1 MSAVSGRSAPTM
13 ARLYP
18 DFEHRDA
25 ETLAARVR
33 EDLETYRSELEA
45 IRAVPPESAT
55 FGNTVLA
62 LEEAGRALD
71 VSSATYFNLLSC
83 DADDRLMELSE
94 QLTEELTDVSNEISL
109 DPTIAAKVKKV
120 YEEPQDELSP
130 IDRRLLLRT
139 YEAYRDNGSM
149 LPESQRQELKALR
162 KELSLST
169 LRFGQNVLKE
179 QNAYRLSVLDGESLK
194 RLPASALE
202 TARRR
207 AEEDGVDGWIFDLSM
222 PSYSALMR
230 FCSNRETREQIYR
243 DRGTLCFDSS
253 KETSNISV
261 IYDIVRLR
269 HSIARVL
276 GHDTYADLALSKK
289 MAKTPEAVYHML
301 DRLRDAYLPKAHEEV
316 EAIATLAERRD
327 GLSTVEP
334 WDWSYYAELY
344 RENALHYEEEETRP
358 YFELSSVLRAMFG
371 LAEQLYGI
379 TLTRNHDLPVYH
391 KDVEVYDVT
400 RGEDFVGTLML
411 DYFPRKGKRSGAWMT
426 NYVEEYEGV
435 RPVISLVT
443 NFTPPTDDKPSLL
456 TFDETTT
463 LFHEFGHALH
473 GLLTQVK
480 YSSLSG
486 TNVEHDF
493 VELPSQMNENWMR
506 QRDFVK
512 SFARHYRTGEVISD
526 ELLDAIERN
535 ALFLDGYGC
544 IRQLTFGYLDMKWH
558 ASDPET
564 LPEDIETVERE
575 AAEGLSLLPH
585 AEGTAMSPS
594 FTHIFSGGYAAGY
607 YGYKW
612 SEILDADAFE
622 EFIHNGLTDRAT
634 ADRFRENILERGD
647 SEDPAELYRAFKGR
661 DATVDALLRRSHLI
675 D

>member
-1 MSAVSGRSAPTM
+1 ME
-13 ARLYP
+13 RLYP

-25 ETLAARVR
+25 DTLVARVR
-33 EDLETYRSELEA
+33 EDLATYREELEE
-45 IRAVPPESAT
+45 IRSVPMESAT

-62 LEEAGRALD
+62 LEQAGRALD
-71 VSSATYFNLLSC
+71 VSSATFYNLLSC

-94 QLTEELTDVSNEISL
+94 ELTEELTDVANEISL
-109 DPTIAAKVKKV
+109 DPDIAAKVKKI
-120 YEEPQDELSP
+120 YEAPQEALSR
-130 IDRRLLLRT
+130 IDKRLLLRT
-139 YEAYRDNGSM
+139 YESYRDNGSM
-149 LPESQRQELKALR
+149 LPESSRQELKGLR
-162 KELSLST
+162 KELSLAT
-169 LRFGQNVLKE
+169 LRFGQNVLRE
-179 QNAYRLSVLDGESLK
+179 QNAYRLSVLDGESLQ
-194 RLPASALE
+194 RLPSSALE
-202 TARRR
+202 QARKR
-207 AEEDGVDGWIFDLSM
+207 AREEGVQGWIFDLSM

-230 FCSNRETREQIYR
+230 FCSNRETRRQIYR
-243 DRGTLCFDSS
+243 DRGTLCYDTSR
-253 KETSNISV
+253 ETSNIAT

-269 HSIARVL
+269 HAIAKLL
-276 GHDTYADLALSKK
+276 GHETYADLVLSKK
-289 MAKTPEAVYHML
+289 MAKTPDAVYQML
-301 DRLRDAYLPKAHEEV
+301 DRLRDAYLAKAREEV
-316 EAIATLAERRD
+316 ETIVNQAERRD
-327 GLSTVEP
+327 QISKLEP
-334 WDWSYYAELY
+334 WDWSFYAELY
-344 RENALHYEEEETRP
+344 RQRALKYDEEQTRP
-358 YFELSSVLRAMFG
+358 YFELSSVVEAMFG
-371 LAEQLYGI
+371 LAGKLYGVE
-379 TLTRNHDLPVYH
+379 LRRNPELPVYH
-391 KDVEVYDVT
+391 PDVEAYDVM
-400 RGEDFVGTLML
+400 REGQLLGTLLL

-443 NFTPPTDDKPSLL
+443 NFTPPSDDKPSLL

-473 GLLTQVK
+473 GLLTTVK
-480 YSSLSG
+480 YASLSG

-512 SFARHYRTGEVISD
+512 SFAKHYETGEVIGD
-526 ELLDAIERN
+526 DLLDAIERN

-558 ASDPET
+558 ATDPET
-564 LPEDIETVERE
+564 LPTDIEAVEAE
-575 AAEGLSLLPH
+575 ARKGLELLPH
-585 AEGTAMSPS
+585 AAGTAMSPS

-675 D
+675 Q

>member
-1 MSAVSGRSAPTM
+1 ME
-13 ARLYP
+13 RLYP

-25 ETLAARVR
+25 DTLVARVR
-33 EDLETYRSELEA
+33 EDLATYREELEE
-45 IRAVPPESAT
+45 IRSVPMESAT

-62 LEEAGRALD
+62 LEQAGRALD
-71 VSSATYFNLLSC
+71 VSSATFYNLLSC

-94 QLTEELTDVSNEISL
+94 ELTEELTDIANEISL
-109 DPTIAAKVKKV
+109 DPDIAAKVKKI
-120 YEEPQDELSP
+120 YEAPQEALSR
-130 IDRRLLLRT
+130 IDKRLLLRT
-139 YEAYRDNGSM
+139 YESYRDNGSM
-149 LPESQRQELKALR
+149 LPESSRQELKGLR
-162 KELSLST
+162 KELSLAT
-169 LRFGQNVLKE
+169 LRFGQNVLRE
-179 QNAYRLSVLDGESLK
+179 QNAYRLSVLDGESLQ
-194 RLPASALE
+194 RLPSSALE
-202 TARRR
+202 QARKR
-207 AEEDGVDGWIFDLSM
+207 AKEEGVQGWIFDLSM

-230 FCSNRETREQIYR
+230 FCSNRETRRQIYR
-243 DRGTLCFDSS
+243 DRGTLCYDTSR
-253 KETSNISV
+253 ETSNIAT
-261 IYDIVRLR
+261 IYDIIRLR
-269 HSIARVL
+269 HSIAKLL
-276 GHDTYADLALSKK
+276 GHETYADLVLSKK
-289 MAKTPEAVYHML
+289 MAKTPDAVYQML
-301 DRLRDAYLPKAHEEV
+301 DSLRNAYLAKAREEV
-316 EAIATLAERRD
+316 ETIANQAERRD
-327 GLSTVEP
+327 QITKLEP
-334 WDWSYYAELY
+334 WDWSFYAELY
-344 RENALHYEEEETRP
+344 RQRALKYDEEQTRP
-358 YFELSSVLRAMFG
+358 YFELSSVVKAMFG
-371 LAEQLYGI
+371 LAGKLYGVE
-379 TLTRNHDLPVYH
+379 LRRNPELPVYH
-391 KDVEVYDVT
+391 PDVEAYDVL
-400 RGEDFVGTLML
+400 REGQLLGTLLL

-443 NFTPPTDDKPSLL
+443 NFTPPSDDKPSLL

-473 GLLTQVK
+473 GLLTTVK
-480 YSSLSG
+480 YASLSG

-512 SFARHYRTGEVISD
+512 SFAKHYETGEVIGD
-526 ELLDAIERN
+526 DLLDAIERN

-558 ASDPET
+558 ATDPEA
-564 LPEDIETVERE
+564 LPTDIEAVEAE
-575 AAEGLSLLPH
+575 ARKGLELLPH
-585 AEGTAMSPS
+585 AAGTAMSPS

-675 D
+675 Q

>member
-1 MSAVSGRSAPTM
+1 ME
-13 ARLYP
+13 RLYP

-25 ETLAARVR
+25 DTLAAKVR
-33 EDLETYRSELEA
+33 EDLETYREELEE
-45 IRAVPPESAT
+45 IRSVPLEAAT

-62 LEEAGRALD
+62 LEQAGRALD
-71 VSSATYFNLLSC
+71 VSSATFYNLLSC

-94 QLTEELTDVSNEISL
+94 ELTEELTDVANEISL
-109 DPTIAAKVKKV
+109 DPDIAAKVKKI
-120 YEEPQDELSP
+120 YEAPQDALSR
-130 IDRRLLLRT
+130 IDKRLLLRT
-139 YEAYRDNGSM
+139 YESYRDNGSM
-149 LPESQRQELKALR
+149 LPESSRQELKGLR
-162 KELSLST
+162 KELSLAT
-169 LRFGQNVLKE
+169 LRFGQNVLRE
-179 QNAYRLSVLDGESLK
+179 QNAYRLSVLDGESLQ
-194 RLPASALE
+194 RLPSSALE
-202 TARRR
+202 QARKR
-207 AEEDGVDGWIFDLSM
+207 AKEEGVEGWIFDLSM

-230 FCSNRETREQIYR
+230 FCSNRETRKQIYR
-243 DRGTLCFDSS
+243 DRGTLCYDTSR
-253 KETSNISV
+253 ETSNIAT

-269 HSIARVL
+269 HSIAKLL
-276 GHDTYADLALSKK
+276 GHETYAELVLTKK
-289 MAKTPEAVYHML
+289 MAKTPEAVYNML
-301 DRLRDAYLPKAHEEV
+301 DKLRDAYLAKAREEV
-316 EAIATLAERRD
+316 ETIANQAERLD
-327 GLSTVEP
+327 QITKLEP

-344 RENALHYEEEETRP
+344 RERALKYEEEQTRP
-358 YFELSSVLRAMFG
+358 YFELSSVVEAMFG
-371 LAEQLYGI
+371 LAGKLYGI
-379 TLTRNHDLPVYH
+379 ELRRNGELPVYH
-391 KDVEVYDVT
+391 PDVEAYDVL
-400 RGEDFVGTLML
+400 REGQLLGTLLL

-443 NFTPPTDDKPSLL
+443 NFTPPSDEKPSLL

-473 GLLTQVK
+473 GLLTTVK
-480 YSSLSG
+480 HASLSG

-506 QRDFVK
+506 RRDFVK
-512 SFARHYRTGEVISD
+512 SFAKHYQTGEVIGD
-526 ELLDAIERN
+526 DLLDAIERN

-558 ASDPET
+558 ATDPET
-564 LPEDIETVERE
+564 LPTDIEEVEAE
-575 AAEGLSLLPH
+575 ARKGLELLPH
-585 AEGTAMSPS
+585 EAGTAMSPS

-675 D
+675 Q

>member
-1 MSAVSGRSAPTM
+1 ME
-13 ARLYP
+13 RLYP

-25 ETLAARVR
+25 DTLAAKVR
-33 EDLETYRSELEA
+33 EDLETYREELEE
-45 IRAVPPESAT
+45 IRSVPIEAAT

-62 LEEAGRALD
+62 LEQAGRALD
-71 VSSATYFNLLSC
+71 VSSATFYNLLSC

-94 QLTEELTDVSNEISL
+94 GLTEELTDVANEVSL
-109 DPTIAAKVKKV
+109 DPDIAAKVKQI
-120 YEEPQDELSP
+120 YEAPQDALSR
-130 IDRRLLLRT
+130 IDKRLLLRT
-139 YEAYRDNGSM
+139 YESYRDNGSM
-149 LPESQRQELKALR
+149 LPESSRQELKGLR
-162 KELSLST
+162 KELSLAT
-169 LRFGQNVLKE
+169 LRFGQNVLRE

-194 RLPASALE
+194 RLPSSALE
-202 TARRR
+202 QARKR
-207 AEEDGVDGWIFDLSM
+207 AKEEGVEGWIFDLSM

-230 FCSNRETREQIYR
+230 FCSNRETRRQIYR
-243 DRGTLCFDSS
+243 DRGTLCYDPSR
-253 KETSNISV
+253 ETSNIAT

-269 HSIARVL
+269 HSIAKLL
-276 GHDTYADLALSKK
+276 GHETYAELVLTKK
-289 MAKTPEAVYHML
+289 MAKTPEAVYSML
-301 DRLRDAYLPKAHEEV
+301 DKLRDAYLAKAREEV
-316 EAIATLAERRD
+316 ETIAGQAERRD
-327 GLSTVEP
+327 QISTLEP

-344 RENALHYEEEETRP
+344 REKALKYEEEQTRP
-358 YFELSSVLRAMFG
+358 YFELSSVVEAMFG
-371 LAEQLYGI
+371 LAGKLYGI
-379 TLTRNHDLPVYH
+379 ELRRNGELPVYH
-391 KDVEVYDVT
+391 PDVEAYDVL
-400 RGEDFVGTLML
+400 REGQLLGTLLL

-443 NFTPPTDDKPSLL
+443 NFTPPSDEKPSLL

-473 GLLTQVK
+473 GLLTTVK
-480 YSSLSG
+480 HASLSG

-512 SFARHYRTGEVISD
+512 SFAKHYQTGEVIGD
-526 ELLDAIERN
+526 DLLDAIERN

-558 ASDPET
+558 ATDPET
-564 LPEDIETVERE
+564 LPTDIEEVEAE
-575 AAEGLSLLPH
+575 ARKGLELLPH
-585 AEGTAMSPS
+585 AAGTAMSPS

-675 D
+675 Q

>member
-1 MSAVSGRSAPTM
+1 ME
-13 ARLYP
+13 RLYP

-25 ETLAARVR
+25 DTLAAKVR
-33 EDLETYRSELEA
+33 EDLETYREELEE
-45 IRAVPPESAT
+45 IRSVPIEAAT

-62 LEEAGRALD
+62 LEQAGRALD
-71 VSSATYFNLLSC
+71 VSSATFYNLLSC

-94 QLTEELTDVSNEISL
+94 ELTEELTDVANEVSL
-109 DPTIAAKVKKV
+109 DPDIAAKVKKI
-120 YEEPQDELSP
+120 YEAPQDALSR
-130 IDRRLLLRT
+130 IDKRLLLRT
-139 YEAYRDNGSM
+139 YESYRDNGSM
-149 LPESQRQELKALR
+149 LPESSRQELKGLR
-162 KELSLST
+162 KELSLAT
-169 LRFGQNVLKE
+169 LRFGQNVLRE

-194 RLPASALE
+194 RLPSSALE
-202 TARRR
+202 QARKR
-207 AEEDGVDGWIFDLSM
+207 AKEEGVEGWIFDLSM

-230 FCSNRETREQIYR
+230 FCSNRETRKQIYR
-243 DRGTLCFDSS
+243 DRGALCYDTSR
-253 KETSNISV
+253 ETSNIAT

-269 HSIARVL
+269 HSIAKLL
-276 GHDTYADLALSKK
+276 GHETYADLVLSKK
-289 MAKTPEAVYHML
+289 MAKTPEAVYSML
-301 DRLRDAYLPKAHEEV
+301 DKLRDAYLAKAREEV
-316 EAIATLAERRD
+316 ETIAGQAERRD
-327 GLSTVEP
+327 QITKLEP

-344 RENALHYEEEETRP
+344 REKALKYEEEQTRP
-358 YFELSSVLRAMFG
+358 YFELSSVVEAMFG
-371 LAEQLYGI
+371 LAGKLYGI
-379 TLTRNHDLPVYH
+379 ELRRNGELPVYH
-391 KDVEVYDVT
+391 PDVEAYDVL
-400 RGEDFVGTLML
+400 REGQLLGTLLL

-443 NFTPPTDDKPSLL
+443 NFTPPSDEKPSLL

-473 GLLTQVK
+473 GLLTTVK
-480 YSSLSG
+480 HASLSG

-506 QRDFVK
+506 RRDFVK
-512 SFARHYRTGEVISD
+512 SFAKHYETGEVIGD
-526 ELLDAIERN
+526 DLLDAIERN

-558 ASDPET
+558 ATDPET
-564 LPEDIETVERE
+564 LPTDIEEVEAE
-575 AAEGLSLLPH
+575 ARKGLELLPH
-585 AEGTAMSPS
+585 AAGTAMSPS

-675 D
+675 Q

>member
-1 MSAVSGRSAPTM
+1 ME
-13 ARLYP
+13 RLYP

-25 ETLAARVR
+25 DTLVARVR
-33 EDLETYRSELEA
+33 EDLATYREELEE
-45 IRAVPPESAT
+45 IRSVPIESAT

-62 LEEAGRALD
+62 LEQAGRALD
-71 VSSATYFNLLSC
+71 VSSATFYNLLSC

-94 QLTEELTDVSNEISL
+94 ELTEELTDVANEISL
-109 DPTIAAKVKKV
+109 DPDIAAKVKKI
-120 YEEPQDELSP
+120 YDAPQEALSR
-130 IDRRLLLRT
+130 IDKRLLLRT
-139 YEAYRDNGSM
+139 YESYRDNGSM
-149 LPESQRQELKALR
+149 LPESSRQELKGLR
-162 KELSLST
+162 KELSLAT
-169 LRFGQNVLKE
+169 LRFGQNVLRE
-179 QNAYRLSVLDGESLK
+179 QNAYRLSVLDGESLQ
-194 RLPASALE
+194 RLPSSALE
-202 TARRR
+202 QARKR
-207 AEEDGVDGWIFDLSM
+207 AREEGVQGWIFDLSM

-230 FCSNRETREQIYR
+230 FCSNRETRRQIYR
-243 DRGTLCFDSS
+243 DRGTLCYDTSR
-253 KETSNISV
+253 ETSNIAT

-269 HSIARVL
+269 HAIAKLL
-276 GHDTYADLALSKK
+276 GHETYADLVLSKK
-289 MAKTPEAVYHML
+289 MAKTPDAVYQML
-301 DRLRDAYLPKAHEEV
+301 DRLRDAYLAKAREEV
-316 EAIATLAERRD
+316 ETIANQAERRD
-327 GLSTVEP
+327 QISKLEP
-334 WDWSYYAELY
+334 WDWSFYAELY
-344 RENALHYEEEETRP
+344 RQRALKYDEEQTRP
-358 YFELSSVLRAMFG
+358 YFELSSVVEAMFG
-371 LAEQLYGI
+371 LAGKLYGVE
-379 TLTRNHDLPVYH
+379 LRRNPELPVYH
-391 KDVEVYDVT
+391 PDVEAYDVM
-400 RGEDFVGTLML
+400 REGQLLGTLLL

-443 NFTPPTDDKPSLL
+443 NFTPPSDDKPSLL

-473 GLLTQVK
+473 GLLTTVK
-480 YSSLSG
+480 YASLSG

-512 SFARHYRTGEVISD
+512 SFAKHYETGEVIGD
-526 ELLDAIERN
+526 DLLDAIERN

-558 ASDPET
+558 ATDPET
-564 LPEDIETVERE
+564 LPTDIEAVEAE
-575 AAEGLSLLPH
+575 ARKGLELLPH
-585 AEGTAMSPS
+585 AAGTAMSPS

-675 D
+675 Q

>member
-1 MSAVSGRSAPTM
+1 ME
-13 ARLYP
+13 RLYP

-25 ETLAARVR
+25 DTLVARVR
-33 EDLETYRSELEA
+33 EDLSTYREELEE
-45 IRAVPPESAT
+45 IRSVPIESAT

-62 LEEAGRALD
+62 LEQAGRALD
-71 VSSATYFNLLSC
+71 VSSATFYNLLSC
-83 DADDRLMELSE
+83 DAEDRLMELSE
-94 QLTEELTDVSNEISL
+94 ELTEELTDVANEISL
-109 DPTIAAKVKKV
+109 DPDIAAKVKKI
-120 YEEPQDELSP
+120 YEAPQDALSR
-130 IDRRLLLRT
+130 IDKRLLLRT
-139 YEAYRDNGSM
+139 YESYRDNGSM
-149 LPESQRQELKALR
+149 LPESSRQELKGLR
-162 KELSLST
+162 KELSLAT
-169 LRFGQNVLKE
+169 LRFGQNVLRE
-179 QNAYRLSVLDGESLK
+179 QNAYRLSVLDGESLQ
-194 RLPASALE
+194 RLPSSALE
-202 TARRR
+202 QARKR
-207 AEEDGVDGWIFDLSM
+207 AREEGVQGWIFDLSM

-230 FCSNRETREQIYR
+230 FCSNRETRRQIYR
-243 DRGTLCFDSS
+243 DRGTLCYDTSR
-253 KETSNISV
+253 ETSNIAI

-269 HSIARVL
+269 YAIAKLL
-276 GHDTYADLALSKK
+276 GHETYADLVLSKK
-289 MAKTPEAVYHML
+289 MAKTPDAVYQML
-301 DRLRDAYLPKAHEEV
+301 DSLRDAYLAKAREEV
-316 EAIATLAERRD
+316 ETIANQAERRD
-327 GLSTVEP
+327 QISKLEP
-334 WDWSYYAELY
+334 WDWSFYAELY
-344 RENALHYEEEETRP
+344 RQRALKYDEEQTRP
-358 YFELSSVLRAMFG
+358 YFELSSVVEAMFG
-371 LAEQLYGI
+371 LAGKLYGVE
-379 TLTRNHDLPVYH
+379 LHRNPELPVYH
-391 KDVEVYDVT
+391 PDVEAYDVM
-400 RGEDFVGTLML
+400 REGQLLGTLLL

-443 NFTPPTDDKPSLL
+443 NFTPPSDDKPSLL

-473 GLLTQVK
+473 GLLTTVK
-480 YSSLSG
+480 YASLSG

-512 SFARHYRTGEVISD
+512 SFAKHYETGEVIGD
-526 ELLDAIERN
+526 DLLDAIERN

-558 ASDPET
+558 ATDPET
-564 LPEDIETVERE
+564 LPTDIEAVEAE
-575 AAEGLSLLPH
+575 ARKGLELLPH
-585 AEGTAMSPS
+585 AVGTAMSPS

-675 D
+675 R

>member
-1 MSAVSGRSAPTM
+1 ME
-13 ARLYP
+13 RLYP

-25 ETLAARVR
+25 DTLAAKVR
-33 EDLETYRSELEA
+33 EDLETYREELEE
-45 IRAVPPESAT
+45 IRSVPLEAAT

-62 LEEAGRALD
+62 LEQAGRALD
-71 VSSATYFNLLSC
+71 VSSATFYNLLSC

-94 QLTEELTDVSNEISL
+94 ELTEELTDVANEISL
-109 DPTIAAKVKKV
+109 DPDIAAKVKKI
-120 YEEPQDELSP
+120 YEAPQDALSR
-130 IDRRLLLRT
+130 IDKRLLLRT
-139 YEAYRDNGSM
+139 YESYRDNGSM
-149 LPESQRQELKALR
+149 LPESSRQELKGLR
-162 KELSLST
+162 KELSLAT
-169 LRFGQNVLKE
+169 LRFGQNVLRE
-179 QNAYRLSVLDGESLK
+179 QNAYRLSVLDGESLQ
-194 RLPASALE
+194 RLPSSALE
-202 TARRR
+202 QARKR
-207 AEEDGVDGWIFDLSM
+207 AKEEGVEGWIFDLSM

-230 FCSNRETREQIYR
+230 FCSNRETRKQIYR
-243 DRGTLCFDSS
+243 DRGTLCYDTSR
-253 KETSNISV
+253 ETSNIAT

-269 HSIARVL
+269 HSIAKLL
-276 GHDTYADLALSKK
+276 GHETYAELVLTKK
-289 MAKTPEAVYHML
+289 MAKTPEAVYNML
-301 DRLRDAYLPKAHEEV
+301 DKLRDAYLAKAREEV
-316 EAIATLAERRD
+316 ETIANQAERRD
-327 GLSTVEP
+327 QITKLEP

-344 RENALHYEEEETRP
+344 RERALKYEEEQTRP
-358 YFELSSVLRAMFG
+358 YFELSSVVEAMFG
-371 LAEQLYGI
+371 LAGKLYGI
-379 TLTRNHDLPVYH
+379 ELRRNGELPVYH
-391 KDVEVYDVT
+391 PDVEAYDVL
-400 RGEDFVGTLML
+400 REGQLLGTLLL

-443 NFTPPTDDKPSLL
+443 NFTPPSDEKPSLL

-473 GLLTQVK
+473 GLLTTVK
-480 YSSLSG
+480 HASLSG

-506 QRDFVK
+506 RRDFVK
-512 SFARHYRTGEVISD
+512 SFAKHYQTGEVIGD
-526 ELLDAIERN
+526 DLLDAIERN

-558 ASDPET
+558 ATDPET
-564 LPEDIETVERE
+564 LPTDIEEVEAE
-575 AAEGLSLLPH
+575 ARKGLELLPH
-585 AEGTAMSPS
+585 AAGTAMSPS

-675 D
+675 Q

>member
-1 MSAVSGRSAPTM
+1 ME
-13 ARLYP
+13 RLYP

-25 ETLAARVR
+25 DTLVARVR
-33 EDLETYRSELEA
+33 EDLATYREELEE
-45 IRAVPPESAT
+45 IRSVPMESAT

-62 LEEAGRALD
+62 LEQAGRALD
-71 VSSATYFNLLSC
+71 VSSATFYNLLSC

-94 QLTEELTDVSNEISL
+94 ELTEELTDVANEISL
-109 DPTIAAKVKKV
+109 DPDIAAKVKKI
-120 YEEPQDELSP
+120 YEAPQEALSR
-130 IDRRLLLRT
+130 IDKRLLLRT
-139 YEAYRDNGSM
+139 YESYRDNGSM
-149 LPESQRQELKALR
+149 LPESSRQELKGLR
-162 KELSLST
+162 KELSLAT
-169 LRFGQNVLKE
+169 LRFGQNVLRE
-179 QNAYRLSVLDGESLK
+179 QNAYRLSVLDGESLQ
-194 RLPASALE
+194 RLPSSALE
-202 TARRR
+202 QARKR
-207 AEEDGVDGWIFDLSM
+207 AKEEGVEGWIFDLSM

-230 FCSNRETREQIYR
+230 FCSNRETRRQIYR
-243 DRGTLCFDSS
+243 DRGTLCYDTSR
-253 KETSNISV
+253 ETSNIAT

-269 HSIARVL
+269 HAIAKLL
-276 GHDTYADLALSKK
+276 GHETYADLVLSKK
-289 MAKTPEAVYHML
+289 MAKTPDAVYQML
-301 DRLRDAYLPKAHEEV
+301 DRLRDAYLTKAREEV
-316 EAIATLAERRD
+316 ETIANQAERRD
-327 GLSTVEP
+327 QITKLEP
-334 WDWSYYAELY
+334 WDWSFYAELY
-344 RENALHYEEEETRP
+344 RQRALKYDEEQTRP
-358 YFELSSVLRAMFG
+358 YFELSSVVEAMFG
-371 LAEQLYGI
+371 LAGKLYGVE
-379 TLTRNHDLPVYH
+379 LHRNPELPVYH
-391 KDVEVYDVT
+391 PDVEAYDVM
-400 RGEDFVGTLML
+400 REGQLLGTLLL

-443 NFTPPTDDKPSLL
+443 NFTPPSDDKPSLL

-473 GLLTQVK
+473 GLLTTVK
-480 YSSLSG
+480 YASLSG

-512 SFARHYRTGEVISD
+512 SFAKHYETGEVIGD
-526 ELLDAIERN
+526 DLLDAIERN

-558 ASDPET
+558 ATDPET
-564 LPEDIETVERE
+564 LPTDIEAVEAE
-575 AAEGLSLLPH
+575 ARKGLELLPH
-585 AEGTAMSPS
+585 AAGTAMSPS

-675 D
+675 Q

>member
-1 MSAVSGRSAPTM
+1 ME
-13 ARLYP
+13 RLYP

-25 ETLAARVR
+25 DTLAAKVR
-33 EDLETYRSELEA
+33 EDLETYREELEE
-45 IRAVPPESAT
+45 IRSVPLEAAT

-62 LEEAGRALD
+62 LEQACRALD
-71 VSSATYFNLLSC
+71 VSSATFYNLLSC

-94 QLTEELTDVSNEISL
+94 ELTEELTDVANEISL
-109 DPTIAAKVKKV
+109 DPDIAAKVKKI
-120 YEEPQDELSP
+120 YEAPQDALSR
-130 IDRRLLLRT
+130 IDKRLLLRT
-139 YEAYRDNGSM
+139 YESYRDNGSM
-149 LPESQRQELKALR
+149 LPESSRQELKGLR
-162 KELSLST
+162 KELSLAT
-169 LRFGQNVLKE
+169 LRFGQNVLRE

-194 RLPASALE
+194 RLPSSALE
-202 TARRR
+202 QARKR
-207 AEEDGVDGWIFDLSM
+207 AKEEGVEGWIFDLSM

-230 FCSNRETREQIYR
+230 FCSNRETRKQIYR
-243 DRGTLCFDSS
+243 DRGTLCYDTSR
-253 KETSNISV
+253 ETSNIAT

-269 HSIARVL
+269 HSIAKLL
-276 GHDTYADLALSKK
+276 GHETYADLVLSKK
-289 MAKTPEAVYHML
+289 MAKTPEAVYNML
-301 DRLRDAYLPKAHEEV
+301 DKLRDAYLAKAREEV
-316 EAIATLAERRD
+316 ETIAGQAERRD
-327 GLSTVEP
+327 QITKLES

-344 RENALHYEEEETRP
+344 REKALKYEEEQTRP
-358 YFELSSVLRAMFG
+358 YFELSSVVEAMFG
-371 LAEQLYGI
+371 LAGKLYGI
-379 TLTRNHDLPVYH
+379 ELRRNGELPVYH
-391 KDVEVYDVT
+391 PDVEAYDVL
-400 RGEDFVGTLML
+400 REGQLLGTLLL

-443 NFTPPTDDKPSLL
+443 NFTPPSDEKPSLL

-473 GLLTQVK
+473 GLLTTVK
-480 YSSLSG
+480 HASLSG

-506 QRDFVK
+506 RRDFVK
-512 SFARHYRTGEVISD
+512 SFAKHYETGEVIGD
-526 ELLDAIERN
+526 DLLDAIERN

-558 ASDPET
+558 ATDPET
-564 LPEDIETVERE
+564 LPTDIEEVEAE
-575 AAEGLSLLPH
+575 ARKGLELLPH
-585 AEGTAMSPS
+585 AVGTAMSPS

-675 D
+675 Q

>member
-1 MSAVSGRSAPTM
+1 ME
-13 ARLYP
+13 RLYP

-25 ETLAARVR
+25 DTLAARVR
-33 EDLETYRSELEA
+33 EDLETYREELEE
-45 IRAVPPESAT
+45 IRSVPIEAAT

-62 LEEAGRALD
+62 LEQAGRALD
-71 VSSATYFNLLSC
+71 VSSATFYNLLSC

-94 QLTEELTDVSNEISL
+94 ELTEELTDVANEVSL
-109 DPTIAAKVKKV
+109 DPDIAAKVKKI
-120 YEEPQDELSP
+120 YEAPQDALSR
-130 IDRRLLLRT
+130 IDKRLLLRT
-139 YEAYRDNGSM
+139 YESYRDNGSM
-149 LPESQRQELKALR
+149 LPESSRQELKGLR
-162 KELSLST
+162 KELSLAT
-169 LRFGQNVLKE
+169 LRFGQNVLRE

-194 RLPASALE
+194 RLPSSALE
-202 TARRR
+202 QARKR
-207 AEEDGVDGWIFDLSM
+207 AKEEGVEGWIFDLSM

-230 FCSNRETREQIYR
+230 FCSNRETRKQIYR
-243 DRGTLCFDSS
+243 DRGTLCYDPSR
-253 KETSNISV
+253 ETSNIAT

-269 HSIARVL
+269 HSIAKLL
-276 GHDTYADLALSKK
+276 GHETYAELVLTKK
-289 MAKTPEAVYHML
+289 MAKTPEAVYNML
-301 DRLRDAYLPKAHEEV
+301 DKLRDAYLAKAREEV
-316 EAIATLAERRD
+316 ETIAGQAERRD
-327 GLSTVEP
+327 QITTLEP

-344 RENALHYEEEETRP
+344 RERALKYEEEQTRP
-358 YFELSSVLRAMFG
+358 YFELSSVVEAMFG
-371 LAEQLYGI
+371 LAGKLYGI
-379 TLTRNHDLPVYH
+379 ELRRNGELPVYH
-391 KDVEVYDVT
+391 PDVEAYDVL
-400 RGEDFVGTLML
+400 REGQLLGTLLL

-443 NFTPPTDDKPSLL
+443 NFTPPSDEKPSLL

-473 GLLTQVK
+473 GLLTTVK
-480 YSSLSG
+480 HASLSG

-506 QRDFVK
+506 RRDFVK
-512 SFARHYRTGEVISD
+512 SFAKHYETGEVIGD
-526 ELLDAIERN
+526 DLLDAIERN

-558 ASDPET
+558 ATDPET
-564 LPEDIETVERE
+564 LPTDIEEVEAE
-575 AAEGLSLLPH
+575 ARKGLELLPH
-585 AEGTAMSPS
+585 AAGTAMSPS

-675 D
+675 Q

>member
-1 MSAVSGRSAPTM
+1 ME
-13 ARLYP
+13 RLYP

-25 ETLAARVR
+25 DTLAAKVR
-33 EDLETYRSELEA
+33 EDLETYREELEE
-45 IRAVPPESAT
+45 IRSVPIEAAT

-62 LEEAGRALD
+62 LEQAGRALD
-71 VSSATYFNLLSC
+71 VSSATFYNLLSC

-94 QLTEELTDVSNEISL
+94 ELTEELTDVANEVSL
-109 DPTIAAKVKKV
+109 DPDIAAKVKKI
-120 YEEPQDELSP
+120 YEAPQDALSR
-130 IDRRLLLRT
+130 IDKRLLLRT
-139 YEAYRDNGSM
+139 YESYRDNGSM
-149 LPESQRQELKALR
+149 LPESSRQELKGLR
-162 KELSLST
+162 KELSLAT
-169 LRFGQNVLKE
+169 LRFGQNVLRE

-194 RLPASALE
+194 RLPSSALE
-202 TARRR
+202 QARKR
-207 AEEDGVDGWIFDLSM
+207 AKEEGVEGWIFDLSM

-230 FCSNRETREQIYR
+230 FCSNRETRRQIYR
-243 DRGTLCFDSS
+243 DRGTLCYDTSR
-253 KETSNISV
+253 ETSNIAT

-269 HSIARVL
+269 HSIAKLL
-276 GHDTYADLALSKK
+276 GHETYADLVLSKK
-289 MAKTPEAVYHML
+289 MAKTPEAVYNML
-301 DRLRDAYLPKAHEEV
+301 DKLRDAYLAKAREEV
-316 EAIATLAERRD
+316 ESIAGQAERRD
-327 GLSTVEP
+327 QITKLEP

-344 RENALHYEEEETRP
+344 RERALKYEEEQTRP
-358 YFELSSVLRAMFG
+358 YFELSSVVEAMFG
-371 LAEQLYGI
+371 LAGKLYGI
-379 TLTRNHDLPVYH
+379 ELRRNGELPVYH
-391 KDVEVYDVT
+391 PDVEAYDVL
-400 RGEDFVGTLML
+400 REGQLLGTLLL

-443 NFTPPTDDKPSLL
+443 NFTPPSDEKPSLL

-473 GLLTQVK
+473 GLLTTVK
-480 YSSLSG
+480 HASLSG

-506 QRDFVK
+506 RRDFVK
-512 SFARHYRTGEVISD
+512 SFAKHYQTGEVIGD
-526 ELLDAIERN
+526 DLLDAIERN

-558 ASDPET
+558 ATDPET
-564 LPEDIETVERE
+564 LPTDIEEVEAE
-575 AAEGLSLLPH
+575 ARKGLELLPH
-585 AEGTAMSPS
+585 EAGTAMSPS

-675 D
+675 Q

>member
-1 MSAVSGRSAPTM
+1 ME
-13 ARLYP
+13 RLYP

-25 ETLAARVR
+25 DTLVARVR
-33 EDLETYRSELEA
+33 EDLATHREELEE
-45 IRAVPPESAT
+45 IRSVPIESAT

-62 LEEAGRALD
+62 LEQAGRALD
-71 VSSATYFNLLSC
+71 VSSATFYNLLSC

-94 QLTEELTDVSNEISL
+94 ELTEELTDVANEISL
-109 DPTIAAKVKKV
+109 DPDIAAKVKKI
-120 YEEPQDELSP
+120 YEAPQDALSR
-130 IDRRLLLRT
+130 IDKRLLLRT
-139 YEAYRDNGSM
+139 YESYRDNGSM
-149 LPESQRQELKALR
+149 LPESSRQELKGLR
-162 KELSLST
+162 KELSLAT
-169 LRFGQNVLKE
+169 LRFGQNVLRE
-179 QNAYRLSVLDGESLK
+179 QNAYRLSVLDGESLQ
-194 RLPASALE
+194 RLPSSALE
-202 TARRR
+202 QARKR
-207 AEEDGVDGWIFDLSM
+207 AKEEGVEGWIFDLSM

-230 FCSNRETREQIYR
+230 FCSNRETRRQIYR
-243 DRGTLCFDSS
+243 DRGTLCYDTSR
-253 KETSNISV
+253 ETSNIAT

-269 HSIARVL
+269 HAIAKLL
-276 GHDTYADLALSKK
+276 GHETYADLVLSKK
-289 MAKTPEAVYHML
+289 MAKTPDAVYQML
-301 DRLRDAYLPKAHEEV
+301 DSLRDAYLAMAHEEV
-316 EAIATLAERRD
+316 ETIANQAERRD
-327 GLSTVEP
+327 QISKLEP
-334 WDWSYYAELY
+334 WDWSFYAELY
-344 RENALHYEEEETRP
+344 RQRALKYDEEQTRP
-358 YFELSSVLRAMFG
+358 YFELSSVVKAMFG
-371 LAEQLYGI
+371 LAGKLYGVE
-379 TLTRNHDLPVYH
+379 LHRNPELPVYH
-391 KDVEVYDVT
+391 PDVEAYDVM
-400 RGEDFVGTLML
+400 REGQLLGTLLL

-443 NFTPPTDDKPSLL
+443 NFTPPSDDKPSLL

-473 GLLTQVK
+473 GLLTTVK
-480 YSSLSG
+480 YASLSG

-512 SFARHYRTGEVISD
+512 SFAKHYETGEVIGD
-526 ELLDAIERN
+526 DLLDAIERN

-558 ASDPET
+558 ATDPEA
-564 LPEDIETVERE
+564 LPTDIEAVEAE
-575 AAEGLSLLPH
+575 ARKGLELLPH
-585 AEGTAMSPS
+585 AVGTAMSPS

-675 D
+675 Q

>member
-1 MSAVSGRSAPTM
+1 M
-13 ARLYP
+13 
-18 DFEHRDA
+18 
-25 ETLAARVR
+25 
-33 EDLETYRSELEA
+33 TYREELEE
-45 IRAVPPESAT
+45 IRSVPMESAT

-62 LEEAGRALD
+62 LEQAGRALD
-71 VSSATYFNLLSC
+71 VSSATFYNLLSC

-94 QLTEELTDVSNEISL
+94 ELTEELTDVANEISL
-109 DPTIAAKVKKV
+109 DPDIAAKVKKI
-120 YEEPQDELSP
+120 YEAPQDALSR
-130 IDRRLLLRT
+130 IDKRLLLRT
-139 YEAYRDNGSM
+139 YESYRDNGSM
-149 LPESQRQELKALR
+149 LPESSRQELKGLR
-162 KELSLST
+162 KELSLAT
-169 LRFGQNVLKE
+169 LRFGQNVLRE
-179 QNAYRLSVLDGESLK
+179 QNAYRLSVLDGESLQ
-194 RLPASALE
+194 RLPSSALE
-202 TARRR
+202 QARKR
-207 AEEDGVDGWIFDLSM
+207 AKEEGVEGWIFDLSM

-230 FCSNRETREQIYR
+230 FCSNRETRRQIYR
-243 DRGTLCFDSS
+243 DRGTLCYDTSR
-253 KETSNISV
+253 ETSNIAT

-269 HSIARVL
+269 HAIAKLL
-276 GHDTYADLALSKK
+276 GHETYADLVLSKK
-289 MAKTPEAVYHML
+289 MAKTPDAVYQML
-301 DRLRDAYLPKAHEEV
+301 DRLRDAYLAKAREEV
-316 EAIATLAERRD
+316 ETIANQAERRD
-327 GLSTVEP
+327 RISKLEP
-334 WDWSYYAELY
+334 WDWSFYAELY
-344 RENALHYEEEETRP
+344 RQRALKYDEEQTRP
-358 YFELSSVLRAMFG
+358 YFELSSVVEAMFG
-371 LAEQLYGI
+371 LAAKLYGVE
-379 TLTRNHDLPVYH
+379 LRRNPELPVYH
-391 KDVEVYDVT
+391 PDVEAYDVM
-400 RGEDFVGTLML
+400 REGQLLGTLLL

-443 NFTPPTDDKPSLL
+443 NFTPPSDDKPSLL

-473 GLLTQVK
+473 GLLTTVK
-480 YSSLSG
+480 YASLSG

-512 SFARHYRTGEVISD
+512 SFAKHYETGEVIGD
-526 ELLDAIERN
+526 DLLDAIERN

-558 ASDPET
+558 ATDPET
-564 LPEDIETVERE
+564 LPTDIEAVEAE
-575 AAEGLSLLPH
+575 ARKGLELLPH
-585 AEGTAMSPS
+585 AAGTAMSPS

-675 D
+675 Q

>member
-1 MSAVSGRSAPTM
+1 ME
-13 ARLYP
+13 RLYP

-25 ETLAARVR
+25 DTLVARVR
-33 EDLETYRSELEA
+33 EDLATYREELEE
-45 IRAVPPESAT
+45 IRSVPMESAT

-62 LEEAGRALD
+62 LEQAGRALD
-71 VSSATYFNLLSC
+71 VSSATFYNLLSC

-94 QLTEELTDVSNEISL
+94 ELTEELTDVANEISL
-109 DPTIAAKVKKV
+109 DPDIAAKVKKI
-120 YEEPQDELSP
+120 YEAPQEALSR
-130 IDRRLLLRT
+130 IDKRLLLRT
-139 YEAYRDNGSM
+139 YESYRDNGSM
-149 LPESQRQELKALR
+149 LPESSRQELKGLR
-162 KELSLST
+162 KELSLAT
-169 LRFGQNVLKE
+169 LRFGQNVLRE
-179 QNAYRLSVLDGESLK
+179 QNAYRLSVLDGESLQ
-194 RLPASALE
+194 RLPSSALE
-202 TARRR
+202 QARKR
-207 AEEDGVDGWIFDLSM
+207 AREEGVQGWIFDLSM

-230 FCSNRETREQIYR
+230 FCSNRETRRQIYR
-243 DRGTLCFDSS
+243 DRGTLCYDTSR
-253 KETSNISV
+253 ETSNIAT

-269 HSIARVL
+269 HAIAKLL
-276 GHDTYADLALSKK
+276 GHETYADLVLSKK
-289 MAKTPEAVYHML
+289 MAKTPDAVYQML
-301 DRLRDAYLPKAHEEV
+301 DRLRDAYLTKAREEV
-316 EAIATLAERRD
+316 ETIANQAERRD
-327 GLSTVEP
+327 QITKLEP

-344 RENALHYEEEETRP
+344 RQRALKYDEEQTRP
-358 YFELSSVLRAMFG
+358 YFELSSVVEAMFD
-371 LAEQLYGI
+371 LAGKLYGVE
-379 TLTRNHDLPVYH
+379 LHRNPELPVYH
-391 KDVEVYDVT
+391 PDVEAYDVM
-400 RGEDFVGTLML
+400 REGQLLGTLLL

-443 NFTPPTDDKPSLL
+443 NFTPPSDDKPSLL

-473 GLLTQVK
+473 GLLTTVK
-480 YSSLSG
+480 YASLSG

-512 SFARHYRTGEVISD
+512 SFAKHYETGEVIGD
-526 ELLDAIERN
+526 DLLDAIERN

-558 ASDPET
+558 ATDPET
-564 LPEDIETVERE
+564 LPTDIEAVEAE
-575 AAEGLSLLPH
+575 ARKGLELLPH
-585 AEGTAMSPS
+585 AAGTAMSPS

-675 D
+675 Q

>member
-1 MSAVSGRSAPTM
+1 ME
-13 ARLYP
+13 RLYP

-25 ETLAARVR
+25 DTLAARVR
-33 EDLETYRSELEA
+33 KDLETYREELEE
-45 IRAVPPESAT
+45 IRSVPLESAT

-62 LEEAGRALD
+62 LEQAGRALD
-71 VSSATYFNLLSC
+71 VSSATFYNLLSC

-94 QLTEELTDVSNEISL
+94 ELTEELTDVANEISL
-109 DPTIAAKVKKV
+109 DPDIAAKVKKI
-120 YEEPQDELSP
+120 YEAPQDALSR
-130 IDRRLLLRT
+130 IDKRLLLRT
-139 YEAYRDNGSM
+139 YESYRDNGSM
-149 LPESQRQELKALR
+149 LPESSRQELKGLR
-162 KELSLST
+162 KELSLAT
-169 LRFGQNVLKE
+169 LRFGQNVLRE
-179 QNAYRLSVLDGESLK
+179 QNAYRLSVLDGESLQ
-194 RLPASALE
+194 RLPSSALE
-202 TARRR
+202 QARKR
-207 AEEDGVDGWIFDLSM
+207 AKEEGVEGWIFDLSM

-230 FCSNRETREQIYR
+230 FCSNRETRKQIYR
-243 DRGTLCFDSS
+243 DRGTLCYDTS
-253 KETSNISV
+253 KETSNIAT

-269 HSIARVL
+269 HSIAKLL
-276 GHDTYADLALSKK
+276 GHETYAELVLTKK
-289 MAKTPEAVYHML
+289 MAKTPEAVYNML
-301 DRLRDAYLPKAHEEV
+301 DKLRDAYLAKAREEV
-316 EAIATLAERRD
+316 ETIAGQAERRD
-327 GLSTVEP
+327 QITKLEP

-344 RENALHYEEEETRP
+344 REKALKYEEEQTRP
-358 YFELSSVLRAMFG
+358 YFELSSVVEAMFG
-371 LAEQLYGI
+371 LAGKLYGI
-379 TLTRNHDLPVYH
+379 ELHRNPELPVYH
-391 KDVEVYDVT
+391 PDVEAYDVL
-400 RGEDFVGTLML
+400 REGQLLGTLLL

-443 NFTPPTDDKPSLL
+443 NFTPPSDEKPSLL

-473 GLLTQVK
+473 GLLTTVK
-480 YSSLSG
+480 HASLSG

-512 SFARHYRTGEVISD
+512 SFAKHYQTGEVIGD
-526 ELLDAIERN
+526 DLLDAIERN

-558 ASDPET
+558 ATDPET
-564 LPEDIETVERE
+564 LPTDIEEVEAE
-575 AAEGLSLLPH
+575 ARKGLELLPH
-585 AEGTAMSPS
+585 AAGTAMSPS

-675 D
+675 P

>member
-1 MSAVSGRSAPTM
+1 ME
-13 ARLYP
+13 RLYP

-25 ETLAARVR
+25 GTLVARVR
-33 EDLETYRSELEA
+33 EDLATYREELEE
-45 IRAVPPESAT
+45 IRSVPIESAT

-62 LEEAGRALD
+62 LEQAGRALD
-71 VSSATYFNLLSC
+71 VSSATFYNLLSC

-94 QLTEELTDVSNEISL
+94 ELTEELTDVANEISL
-109 DPTIAAKVKKV
+109 DPDIAAKVKKI
-120 YEEPQDELSP
+120 YEAPQDALSR
-130 IDRRLLLRT
+130 IDKRLLLRT
-139 YEAYRDNGSM
+139 YESYRDNGSM
-149 LPESQRQELKALR
+149 LPESSRQELKGLR
-162 KELSLST
+162 KELSLAT
-169 LRFGQNVLKE
+169 LRFGQNVLRE
-179 QNAYRLSVLDGESLK
+179 QNAYRLSVLDGESLQ
-194 RLPASALE
+194 RLPSSALE
-202 TARRR
+202 QARKR
-207 AEEDGVDGWIFDLSM
+207 AKEEGVEGWIFDLSM

-230 FCSNRETREQIYR
+230 FCSNRETRRQIYR
-243 DRGTLCFDSS
+243 DRGTLCYDTSR
-253 KETSNISV
+253 ETSNIAT

-269 HSIARVL
+269 HAIAKLL
-276 GHDTYADLALSKK
+276 GHETYADLVLSKK
-289 MAKTPEAVYHML
+289 MAKTPDAVYQML
-301 DRLRDAYLPKAHEEV
+301 DSLRDAYLAMAHEEV
-316 EAIATLAERRD
+316 ETIANQAERRD
-327 GLSTVEP
+327 QISKLEP
-334 WDWSYYAELY
+334 WDWSFYAELY
-344 RENALHYEEEETRP
+344 RQRALKYDEEQTRP
-358 YFELSSVLRAMFG
+358 YFELSSVVKAMFG
-371 LAEQLYGI
+371 LAGTLYGVE
-379 TLTRNHDLPVYH
+379 LHCNPALPVYH
-391 KDVEVYDVT
+391 PDVEAYDVL
-400 RGEDFVGTLML
+400 REGQLLGTLLL

-443 NFTPPTDDKPSLL
+443 NFTPPSDDKPSLL

-473 GLLTQVK
+473 GLLTTVK
-480 YSSLSG
+480 YASLSG

-506 QRDFVK
+506 RRDFVK
-512 SFARHYRTGEVISD
+512 SFAKHYETGEVIGD
-526 ELLDAIERN
+526 DLLDAIERN

-558 ASDPET
+558 ATDPEA
-564 LPEDIETVERE
+564 LPTDIEAVEAE
-575 AAEGLSLLPH
+575 ARKGLELLPH
-585 AEGTAMSPS
+585 AVGTAMSPS

-675 D
+675 R

>member
-1 MSAVSGRSAPTM
+1 ME
-13 ARLYP
+13 RLYP

-25 ETLAARVR
+25 DTLAARVR
-33 EDLETYRSELEA
+33 KDLETYREELEE
-45 IRAVPPESAT
+45 IRSVPLESAT

-62 LEEAGRALD
+62 LEQAGRALD
-71 VSSATYFNLLSC
+71 VSSATFYNLLSC

-94 QLTEELTDVSNEISL
+94 ELTEELTDVANEVSL
-109 DPTIAAKVKKV
+109 DPSIAAKVKQI
-120 YEEPQDELSP
+120 YEAPQDALSR
-130 IDRRLLLRT
+130 IDKRLLLRT
-139 YEAYRDNGSM
+139 YESYRDNGSM
-149 LPESQRQELKALR
+149 LPESSRQELKGLR
-162 KELSLST
+162 KELSLAT
-169 LRFGQNVLKE
+169 LRFGQNVLRE
-179 QNAYRLSVLDGESLK
+179 QNAYRLSVLDGESLQ
-194 RLPASALE
+194 RLPSSALE
-202 TARRR
+202 QARKR
-207 AEEDGVDGWIFDLSM
+207 AKEEGVEGWIFDLSM

-230 FCSNRETREQIYR
+230 FCSNRETRKQIYR
-243 DRGTLCFDSS
+243 DRGTLCYDTS
-253 KETSNISV
+253 KETSNIAT

-269 HSIARVL
+269 HSIAKLL
-276 GHDTYADLALSKK
+276 GHETYAELVLTKK
-289 MAKTPEAVYHML
+289 MAKTPEAVYNML
-301 DRLRDAYLPKAHEEV
+301 DKLRDAYLAKAREEV
-316 EAIATLAERRD
+316 ETIAGQAERRD
-327 GLSTVEP
+327 QITKLEP

-344 RENALHYEEEETRP
+344 REKALKYEEEQTRP
-358 YFELSSVLRAMFG
+358 YFELSSVVEAMFG
-371 LAEQLYGI
+371 LAGKLYGI
-379 TLTRNHDLPVYH
+379 ELHRNPELPVYH
-391 KDVEVYDVT
+391 PDVEAYDVL
-400 RGEDFVGTLML
+400 REGQLLGTLLL

-443 NFTPPTDDKPSLL
+443 NFTPPSDEKPSLL

-473 GLLTQVK
+473 GLLTTVK
-480 YSSLSG
+480 HASLSG

-512 SFARHYRTGEVISD
+512 SFAKHYQTGEVIGD
-526 ELLDAIERN
+526 DLLDAIERN

-558 ASDPET
+558 ATDPET
-564 LPEDIETVERE
+564 LPTDIEEVEAE
-575 AAEGLSLLPH
+575 ARKGLELLPH
-585 AEGTAMSPS
+585 AAGTAMSPS

-675 D
+675 P

>member
-1 MSAVSGRSAPTM
+1 ME
-13 ARLYP
+13 RLYP

-25 ETLAARVR
+25 DTLAAKVR
-33 EDLETYRSELEA
+33 EDLETYREELEE
-45 IRAVPPESAT
+45 IRSVPIEAAT

-62 LEEAGRALD
+62 LEQAGRALD
-71 VSSATYFNLLSC
+71 VSSSTFYNLLSC

-94 QLTEELTDVSNEISL
+94 ELTEELTDVANEISL
-109 DPTIAAKVKKV
+109 DPDIAAKVKKI
-120 YEEPQDELSP
+120 YEAPQDALSR
-130 IDRRLLLRT
+130 IDKRLLLRT
-139 YEAYRDNGSM
+139 YESYRDNGSM
-149 LPESQRQELKALR
+149 LPESSRQELKGLR
-162 KELSLST
+162 KELSLAT
-169 LRFGQNVLKE
+169 LRFGQNVLRE

-194 RLPASALE
+194 RLPSSALE
-202 TARRR
+202 QARKR
-207 AEEDGVDGWIFDLSM
+207 AKEEGVEGWIFDLSM

-230 FCSNRETREQIYR
+230 FCSNRETRRQIYR
-243 DRGTLCFDSS
+243 DRGTLCYDTSR
-253 KETSNISV
+253 ETSNIAT

-269 HSIARVL
+269 HSIAKLL
-276 GHDTYADLALSKK
+276 GHETYAELVLTKK
-289 MAKTPEAVYHML
+289 MAKTPEAVYNML
-301 DRLRDAYLPKAHEEV
+301 DKLRDAYLAKAREEV
-316 EAIATLAERRD
+316 ETIAGQAERRD
-327 GLSTVEP
+327 QITTLEP

-344 RENALHYEEEETRP
+344 REKALRYEEEQTRP
-358 YFELSSVLRAMFG
+358 YFELSSVVEAMFG
-371 LAEQLYGI
+371 LAGKLYGI
-379 TLTRNHDLPVYH
+379 ELRRNGELPVYH
-391 KDVEVYDVT
+391 PDVEAYDVL
-400 RGEDFVGTLML
+400 REGQLLGTLLL

-443 NFTPPTDDKPSLL
+443 NFTPPSDEKPSLL

-473 GLLTQVK
+473 GLLTTVK
-480 YSSLSG
+480 HASLSG

-512 SFARHYRTGEVISD
+512 SFAKHYETGEVIGD
-526 ELLDAIERN
+526 DLLDAIERN

-558 ASDPET
+558 ATDPET
-564 LPEDIETVERE
+564 LPTDIEEVEAE
-575 AAEGLSLLPH
+575 ARKGLELLPH
-585 AEGTAMSPS
+585 AVGTAMSPS

-675 D
+675 Q

>member
-1 MSAVSGRSAPTM
+1 ME
-13 ARLYP
+13 RLYP

-25 ETLAARVR
+25 DTLVARVR
-33 EDLETYRSELEA
+33 EDLATYREELEE
-45 IRAVPPESAT
+45 IRSVPIESAT

-62 LEEAGRALD
+62 LEQAGRALD
-71 VSSATYFNLLSC
+71 VSSATFYNLLSC

-94 QLTEELTDVSNEISL
+94 ELTEELTDVANEISL
-109 DPTIAAKVKKV
+109 DPDIAAKVKKI
-120 YEEPQDELSP
+120 YEAPQDALSR
-130 IDRRLLLRT
+130 IDKRLLLRT
-139 YEAYRDNGSM
+139 YESYRDNGSM
-149 LPESQRQELKALR
+149 LPESSRQELKGLR
-162 KELSLST
+162 KELSLAT
-169 LRFGQNVLKE
+169 LRFGQNVLRE
-179 QNAYRLSVLDGESLK
+179 QNAYRLSVLDGESLQ
-194 RLPASALE
+194 RLPSSALE
-202 TARRR
+202 QARKR
-207 AEEDGVDGWIFDLSM
+207 AKEEGVEGWIFDLSM

-230 FCSNRETREQIYR
+230 FCSNRETRRQIYR
-243 DRGTLCFDSS
+243 DRGTLCYDTSR
-253 KETSNISV
+253 ETSNIAT

-269 HSIARVL
+269 HSIAKLL
-276 GHDTYADLALSKK
+276 GHETYADLVLSKK
-289 MAKTPEAVYHML
+289 MAKTPDAVYQML
-301 DRLRDAYLPKAHEEV
+301 DRLRDAYLAKAREEV
-316 EAIATLAERRD
+316 ETIANQAERRD
-327 GLSTVEP
+327 QITKLEP

-344 RENALHYEEEETRP
+344 RQRALKYDEEETRP
-358 YFELSSVLRAMFG
+358 YFELSSVVKAMFG
-371 LAEQLYGI
+371 LAGKLYGVE
-379 TLTRNHDLPVYH
+379 LHRNPELPVYH
-391 KDVEVYDVT
+391 PDVEAYDVL
-400 RGEDFVGTLML
+400 REGQLLGTLLL

-443 NFTPPTDDKPSLL
+443 NFTPPSDDKPSLL

-473 GLLTQVK
+473 GLLTTVK
-480 YSSLSG
+480 YASLSG

-506 QRDFVK
+506 RREFVK
-512 SFARHYRTGEVISD
+512 SFAKHYETGEVIGD
-526 ELLDAIERN
+526 DLLDAIERN

-558 ASDPET
+558 ATDPET
-564 LPEDIETVERE
+564 LPTDIEAVEAE
-575 AAEGLSLLPH
+575 ARKGLELLPH
-585 AEGTAMSPS
+585 AAGTAMSPS

-647 SEDPAELYRAFKGR
+647 SEDPAALYRAFKGR

-675 D
+675 Q

>member
-1 MSAVSGRSAPTM
+1 ME
-13 ARLYP
+13 RLYP

-25 ETLAARVR
+25 DTLVARVR
-33 EDLETYRSELEA
+33 EDLATYREELEE
-45 IRAVPPESAT
+45 IRSVPIESAT

-62 LEEAGRALD
+62 LEQAGRALD
-71 VSSATYFNLLSC
+71 VSSATFYNLLSC

-94 QLTEELTDVSNEISL
+94 ELTEELTDVANEISL
-109 DPTIAAKVKKV
+109 DPDIAAKVKKI
-120 YEEPQDELSP
+120 YEAPQDALSR
-130 IDRRLLLRT
+130 IDKRLLLRT
-139 YEAYRDNGSM
+139 YESYRDNGSM
-149 LPESQRQELKALR
+149 LPESSRQELKGLR
-162 KELSLST
+162 KELSLAT
-169 LRFGQNVLKE
+169 LRFGQNVLRE
-179 QNAYRLSVLDGESLK
+179 QNAYRLSVLDGESLQ
-194 RLPASALE
+194 RLPSSALE
-202 TARRR
+202 QARKR
-207 AEEDGVDGWIFDLSM
+207 AKEEGVEGWIFDLSM

-230 FCSNRETREQIYR
+230 FCSNRETRRQIYR
-243 DRGTLCFDSS
+243 DRGTLCYDTSR
-253 KETSNISV
+253 ETSNIAT

-269 HSIARVL
+269 HAIAKLL
-276 GHDTYADLALSKK
+276 GHETYADLVLSKK
-289 MAKTPEAVYHML
+289 MAKTPDAVYQML
-301 DRLRDAYLPKAHEEV
+301 DRLRDAYLAKAREEV
-316 EAIATLAERRD
+316 ETIANQAERRD
-327 GLSTVEP
+327 QITKLEP
-334 WDWSYYAELY
+334 WDWSFYAELY
-344 RENALHYEEEETRP
+344 RQRALKYDEEQTRP
-358 YFELSSVLRAMFG
+358 YFELSSVVKAMFG
-371 LAEQLYGI
+371 LAGKLYGVE
-379 TLTRNHDLPVYH
+379 LHRNPELPVYH
-391 KDVEVYDVT
+391 PDVEAYDVM
-400 RGEDFVGTLML
+400 REGQLLGTLLL

-443 NFTPPTDDKPSLL
+443 NFTPPSDDKPSLL

-473 GLLTQVK
+473 GLLTTVK
-480 YSSLSG
+480 YASLSG

-512 SFARHYRTGEVISD
+512 SFAKHYETGEVIGD
-526 ELLDAIERN
+526 DLLDAIERN

-558 ASDPET
+558 ATDPET
-564 LPEDIETVERE
+564 LPTDIEAVEAE
-575 AAEGLSLLPH
+575 ARKGLELLPH
-585 AEGTAMSPS
+585 AAGTAMSPS

-675 D
+675 R

>member
-1 MSAVSGRSAPTM
+1 ME
-13 ARLYP
+13 RLYP

-25 ETLAARVR
+25 DTLVARVR
-33 EDLETYRSELEA
+33 EDLATYREELEE
-45 IRAVPPESAT
+45 IRSVPIESAT

-62 LEEAGRALD
+62 LEQAGRALD
-71 VSSATYFNLLSC
+71 VSSATFYNLLSC

-94 QLTEELTDVSNEISL
+94 ELTEELTDVANEISL
-109 DPTIAAKVKKV
+109 DPDIAAKVKKI
-120 YEEPQDELSP
+120 YEAPQEALSR
-130 IDRRLLLRT
+130 IDKRLLLRT
-139 YEAYRDNGSM
+139 YESYRDNGSM
-149 LPESQRQELKALR
+149 LPESSRQELKGLR
-162 KELSLST
+162 KELSLAT
-169 LRFGQNVLKE
+169 LRFGQNVLRE
-179 QNAYRLSVLDGESLK
+179 QNAYRLSVLDGESLQ
-194 RLPASALE
+194 RLPSSALE
-202 TARRR
+202 QARKR
-207 AEEDGVDGWIFDLSM
+207 AKEEGVQGWIFDLSM

-230 FCSNRETREQIYR
+230 FCSNRETRRQIYR
-243 DRGTLCFDSS
+243 DRGTLCYDTSR
-253 KETSNISV
+253 ETSNIAT

-269 HSIARVL
+269 HAIAKLL
-276 GHDTYADLALSKK
+276 GHETYADLVLSKK
-289 MAKTPEAVYHML
+289 MAKTPDAVYQML
-301 DRLRDAYLPKAHEEV
+301 DRLRDAYLTKAREEV
-316 EAIATLAERRD
+316 ETIANQAERRD
-327 GLSTVEP
+327 QISKLEP
-334 WDWSYYAELY
+334 WDWSFYAELY
-344 RENALHYEEEETRP
+344 RQRALKYDEEQTRP
-358 YFELSSVLRAMFG
+358 YFELSSVVEAMFG
-371 LAEQLYGI
+371 LAGKLYGVE
-379 TLTRNHDLPVYH
+379 LRRNPELPVYH
-391 KDVEVYDVT
+391 PDVEAYDVM
-400 RGEDFVGTLML
+400 REGQLLGTLLL

-443 NFTPPTDDKPSLL
+443 NFTPPSDDKPSLL

-473 GLLTQVK
+473 GLLTTVK
-480 YSSLSG
+480 YASLSG

-512 SFARHYRTGEVISD
+512 SFAKHYETGEVIGD
-526 ELLDAIERN
+526 DLLDAIERN
-535 ALFLDGYGC
+535 ALFLDAYGC

-558 ASDPET
+558 ATDPEA
-564 LPEDIETVERE
+564 LPTDIEAVEAE
-575 AAEGLSLLPH
+575 ARKGLELLPH
-585 AEGTAMSPS
+585 AAGTAMSPS

-675 D
+675 Q

>member
-1 MSAVSGRSAPTM
+1 ME
-13 ARLYP
+13 RLYP

-25 ETLAARVR
+25 DTLAAKVR
-33 EDLETYRSELEA
+33 EDLETYREELEE
-45 IRAVPPESAT
+45 IRSVPLEAAT

-62 LEEAGRALD
+62 LEQAGRALD
-71 VSSATYFNLLSC
+71 VSSATFYNLLSC

-94 QLTEELTDVSNEISL
+94 ELTEELTDVANEVSL
-109 DPTIAAKVKKV
+109 DPDIAAKVKKI
-120 YEEPQDELSP
+120 YEASQDALSR
-130 IDRRLLLRT
+130 IDKRLLLRT
-139 YEAYRDNGSM
+139 YESYRDNGSM
-149 LPESQRQELKALR
+149 LPESSRQELKGLR
-162 KELSLST
+162 KELSLAT
-169 LRFGQNVLKE
+169 LRFGQNVLRE

-194 RLPASALE
+194 RLPSSALE
-202 TARRR
+202 QARKR
-207 AEEDGVDGWIFDLSM
+207 AKEEGVEGWIFDLSM

-230 FCSNRETREQIYR
+230 FCSNRETRKQIYR
-243 DRGTLCFDSS
+243 DRGTLCYDTSR
-253 KETSNISV
+253 ETSNIAT

-269 HSIARVL
+269 HSIAKLL
-276 GHDTYADLALSKK
+276 GHETYAELVLTKK
-289 MAKTPEAVYHML
+289 MAKTPEAVYNML
-301 DRLRDAYLPKAHEEV
+301 DKLRDAYLAKAREEV
-316 EAIATLAERRD
+316 ETIAGQAERRD
-327 GLSTVEP
+327 QITTLEP

-344 RENALHYEEEETRP
+344 REKALKYEEEQTRP
-358 YFELSSVLRAMFG
+358 YFELSSVVEAMFG
-371 LAEQLYGI
+371 LAGKLYGI
-379 TLTRNHDLPVYH
+379 ELRRNGELPVYH
-391 KDVEVYDVT
+391 PDVEAYDVL
-400 RGEDFVGTLML
+400 REGHLLGTLLL

-443 NFTPPTDDKPSLL
+443 NFTPPSDEKPSLL

-473 GLLTQVK
+473 GLLTTVK
-480 YSSLSG
+480 HASLSG

-512 SFARHYRTGEVISD
+512 SFAKHYETGEVIGD
-526 ELLDAIERN
+526 DLLDAIERN

-558 ASDPET
+558 ATDPET
-564 LPEDIETVERE
+564 LPTDIEAVEAE
-575 AAEGLSLLPH
+575 ARKGLELLPH
-585 AEGTAMSPS
+585 AAGTAMSPS

-675 D
+675 Q

>member
-1 MSAVSGRSAPTM
+1 ME
-13 ARLYP
+13 RLYP

-25 ETLAARVR
+25 DTLAARVR
-33 EDLETYRSELEA
+33 KDLETYREELEE
-45 IRAVPPESAT
+45 IRSVPLESAT

-62 LEEAGRALD
+62 LEQAGRALD
-71 VSSATYFNLLSC
+71 VSSATFYNLLSC

-94 QLTEELTDVSNEISL
+94 ELTEELTDVANEISL
-109 DPTIAAKVKKV
+109 DPDIAAKVKKI
-120 YEEPQDELSP
+120 YEAPQDALSR
-130 IDRRLLLRT
+130 IDKRLLLRT
-139 YEAYRDNGSM
+139 YESYRDNGSM
-149 LPESQRQELKALR
+149 LPESSRQELKGLR
-162 KELSLST
+162 KELSLAT
-169 LRFGQNVLKE
+169 LRFGQNVLRE
-179 QNAYRLSVLDGESLK
+179 QNAYRLSVLDGESLQ
-194 RLPASALE
+194 RLPSSALE
-202 TARRR
+202 QARKR
-207 AEEDGVDGWIFDLSM
+207 AKEEGVEGWIFDLSM

-230 FCSNRETREQIYR
+230 FCSNRETRKQIYR
-243 DRGTLCFDSS
+243 DRGTLCYDTSR
-253 KETSNISV
+253 ETSNIAT

-269 HSIARVL
+269 HSIAKLL
-276 GHDTYADLALSKK
+276 GHETYAELVLTKK
-289 MAKTPEAVYHML
+289 MAKTPEAVYSML
-301 DRLRDAYLPKAHEEV
+301 DKLRDAYLAKAREEV
-316 EAIATLAERRD
+316 ETIANQAERRD
-327 GLSTVEP
+327 QITKLEP

-344 RENALHYEEEETRP
+344 RERALKYEEEQTRP
-358 YFELSSVLRAMFG
+358 YFELSSVVEAMFG
-371 LAEQLYGI
+371 LAGKLYGI
-379 TLTRNHDLPVYH
+379 ELRRNGELPVYH
-391 KDVEVYDVT
+391 PDVEAYDVL
-400 RGEDFVGTLML
+400 REGQLLGTLLL

-443 NFTPPTDDKPSLL
+443 NFTPPSDEKPSLL

-473 GLLTQVK
+473 GLLTTVK
-480 YSSLSG
+480 HASLSG

-506 QRDFVK
+506 RRDFVK
-512 SFARHYRTGEVISD
+512 SFAKHYQTGEVIGD
-526 ELLDAIERN
+526 DLLDAIERN

-558 ASDPET
+558 ATDPET
-564 LPEDIETVERE
+564 LPTDIEEVEAE
-575 AAEGLSLLPH
+575 ARKGLELLPH
-585 AEGTAMSPS
+585 AAGTAMSPS

-675 D
+675 Q

>member
-1 MSAVSGRSAPTM
+1 ME
-13 ARLYP
+13 RLYP

-25 ETLAARVR
+25 DTLAAKVR
-33 EDLETYRSELEA
+33 EDLETYREELEE
-45 IRAVPPESAT
+45 IRSVPIEAAT

-62 LEEAGRALD
+62 LEQAGRALD
-71 VSSATYFNLLSC
+71 VSSATFYNLLSC

-94 QLTEELTDVSNEISL
+94 ELTEELTDVANEISL
-109 DPTIAAKVKKV
+109 DPDIAAKVKKI
-120 YEEPQDELSP
+120 YEAPQDALSR
-130 IDRRLLLRT
+130 IDKRLLLRT
-139 YEAYRDNGSM
+139 YESYRDNGSM
-149 LPESQRQELKALR
+149 LPESSRQELKGLR
-162 KELSLST
+162 KELSLAT
-169 LRFGQNVLKE
+169 LRFGQNVLRE

-194 RLPASALE
+194 RLPSSALE
-202 TARRR
+202 QARKR
-207 AEEDGVDGWIFDLSM
+207 AKEEGVEGWIFDLSM

-230 FCSNRETREQIYR
+230 FCSNRETRRQIYR
-243 DRGTLCFDSS
+243 DRGTLCYDTSR
-253 KETSNISV
+253 ETSNIAT

-269 HSIARVL
+269 HSIAKLL
-276 GHDTYADLALSKK
+276 GHETYAELVLTKK
-289 MAKTPEAVYHML
+289 MAKTPESVYSML
-301 DRLRDAYLPKAHEEV
+301 DKLRDAYLAKAREEV
-316 EAIATLAERRD
+316 ETIAGQAERRD
-327 GLSTVEP
+327 QITTLEP

-344 RENALHYEEEETRP
+344 REKALRYEEEQTRP
-358 YFELSSVLRAMFG
+358 YFELSSVVEAMFG
-371 LAEQLYGI
+371 LAGKLYGI
-379 TLTRNHDLPVYH
+379 ELRRNGELPVYH
-391 KDVEVYDVT
+391 PDVEAYDVL
-400 RGEDFVGTLML
+400 REGQLLGTLLL

-443 NFTPPTDDKPSLL
+443 NFTPPSDEKPSLL

-473 GLLTQVK
+473 GLLTTVK
-480 YSSLSG
+480 HASLSG

-512 SFARHYRTGEVISD
+512 SFAKHYETGEVIGD
-526 ELLDAIERN
+526 DLLDAIERN

-558 ASDPET
+558 ATDPET
-564 LPEDIETVERE
+564 LPTDIEEVEAE
-575 AAEGLSLLPH
+575 ARKGLELLPH
-585 AEGTAMSPS
+585 AVGTAMSPS

-675 D
+675 Q

>member
-1 MSAVSGRSAPTM
+1 ME
-13 ARLYP
+13 RLYP

-25 ETLAARVR
+25 DTLAARVR
-33 EDLETYRSELEA
+33 EDLETYREELEE
-45 IRAVPPESAT
+45 IRSVPLEAAT

-62 LEEAGRALD
+62 LEQAGRALD
-71 VSSATYFNLLSC
+71 VSSATFYNLLSC

-94 QLTEELTDVSNEISL
+94 ELTEELTDVANEVSL
-109 DPTIAAKVKKV
+109 DPDIAAKVKKI
-120 YEEPQDELSP
+120 YEAPQDALSR
-130 IDRRLLLRT
+130 IDKRLLLRT
-139 YEAYRDNGSM
+139 YESYRDNGSM
-149 LPESQRQELKALR
+149 LPESSRQELKGLR
-162 KELSLST
+162 KELSLAT
-169 LRFGQNVLKE
+169 LRFGQNVLRE

-194 RLPASALE
+194 RLPSSALE
-202 TARRR
+202 QARKR
-207 AEEDGVDGWIFDLSM
+207 AKEEGVEGWIFDLSM

-230 FCSNRETREQIYR
+230 FCSNRETRRQIYR
-243 DRGTLCFDSS
+243 DRGTLCYDTSR
-253 KETSNISV
+253 ETSNIAT

-269 HSIARVL
+269 HSIAKLL
-276 GHDTYADLALSKK
+276 GHETYAELVLTKK
-289 MAKTPEAVYHML
+289 MAKTPEAVYSML
-301 DRLRDAYLPKAHEEV
+301 DKLRDAYLAKAREEV
-316 EAIATLAERRD
+316 ETIAGQAERRD
-327 GLSTVEP
+327 QISTLEP

-344 RENALHYEEEETRP
+344 RERALKYEEEQTRP
-358 YFELSSVLRAMFG
+358 YFELSSVVEAMFG
-371 LAEQLYGI
+371 LAGKLYGI
-379 TLTRNHDLPVYH
+379 ELRRNGELPVYH
-391 KDVEVYDVT
+391 PDVEAYDVL
-400 RGEDFVGTLML
+400 REGQLLGTLLL

-443 NFTPPTDDKPSLL
+443 NFTPPSDEKPSLL

-473 GLLTQVK
+473 GLLTTVK
-480 YSSLSG
+480 HASLSG

-506 QRDFVK
+506 RRDFVK
-512 SFARHYRTGEVISD
+512 SFAKHYQTGEVIGD
-526 ELLDAIERN
+526 DLLDAIERN

-558 ASDPET
+558 ATDPET
-564 LPEDIETVERE
+564 LPTDIEEVEAE
-575 AAEGLSLLPH
+575 ARKGLELLPH
-585 AEGTAMSPS
+585 TVGTAMSPS

-675 D
+675 Q

>member
-1 MSAVSGRSAPTM
+1 ME
-13 ARLYP
+13 RLYP

-25 ETLAARVR
+25 DTLAAKVR
-33 EDLETYRSELEA
+33 EDLETYREELEE
-45 IRAVPPESAT
+45 IRSVPIEAAT

-62 LEEAGRALD
+62 LEQAGRALD
-71 VSSATYFNLLSC
+71 VSSATFYNLLSC

-94 QLTEELTDVSNEISL
+94 ELMEELTDVANEISL
-109 DPTIAAKVKKV
+109 DPDIAAKVKKI
-120 YEEPQDELSP
+120 YEASQDALSR
-130 IDRRLLLRT
+130 IDKRLLLRT
-139 YEAYRDNGSM
+139 YESYRDNGSM
-149 LPESQRQELKALR
+149 LPESSRQELKGLR
-162 KELSLST
+162 KELSLAT
-169 LRFGQNVLKE
+169 LRFGQNVLRE

-194 RLPASALE
+194 RLPSSALE
-202 TARRR
+202 QARKR
-207 AEEDGVDGWIFDLSM
+207 AKEEGVEGWIFDLSM

-230 FCSNRETREQIYR
+230 FCSNRETRRQIYR
-243 DRGTLCFDSS
+243 DRGTLCYDTSR
-253 KETSNISV
+253 ETSNIAT

-269 HSIARVL
+269 HSIAKLL
-276 GHDTYADLALSKK
+276 GHETYAELVLTKK
-289 MAKTPEAVYHML
+289 MAKTPEAVYNML
-301 DRLRDAYLPKAHEEV
+301 DKLRDAYLAKAREEV
-316 EAIATLAERRD
+316 ETIAGQAERRD
-327 GLSTVEP
+327 QITKLEP

-344 RENALHYEEEETRP
+344 RQRALKYEEEQTRP
-358 YFELSSVLRAMFG
+358 YFELSSVVEAMFG
-371 LAEQLYGI
+371 LAGKLYGI
-379 TLTRNHDLPVYH
+379 ELRRNGELPVYH
-391 KDVEVYDVT
+391 PDVEAYDVL
-400 RGEDFVGTLML
+400 REGQLLGTLLL

-443 NFTPPTDDKPSLL
+443 NFTPPSDEKPSLL

-473 GLLTQVK
+473 GLLTTVK
-480 YSSLSG
+480 HASLSG

-506 QRDFVK
+506 RRDFVK
-512 SFARHYRTGEVISD
+512 SFAKHYQTGEVIGD
-526 ELLDAIERN
+526 DLLDAIERN

-558 ASDPET
+558 ATDPET
-564 LPEDIETVERE
+564 LPTDIEEVEAE
-575 AAEGLSLLPH
+575 ARKGLELLPH
-585 AEGTAMSPS
+585 AAGTAMSPS

-622 EFIHNGLTDRAT
+622 DFIHNGLTDRAT

-675 D
+675 Q

>member
-1 MSAVSGRSAPTM
+1 ME
-13 ARLYP
+13 RLYP

-25 ETLAARVR
+25 DTLVARVR
-33 EDLETYRSELEA
+33 EDLATYREELEE
-45 IRAVPPESAT
+45 IRSVPIESAT

-62 LEEAGRALD
+62 LEQAGRALD
-71 VSSATYFNLLSC
+71 VSSATFYNLLSC

-94 QLTEELTDVSNEISL
+94 ELTEELTDVANEISL
-109 DPTIAAKVKKV
+109 DPDIAAKVKKI
-120 YEEPQDELSP
+120 YEAPQDALSR
-130 IDRRLLLRT
+130 IDKRLLLRT
-139 YEAYRDNGSM
+139 YESYRDNGSM
-149 LPESQRQELKALR
+149 LPESSRQELKGLR
-162 KELSLST
+162 KELSLAT
-169 LRFGQNVLKE
+169 LRFGQNVLRE
-179 QNAYRLSVLDGESLK
+179 QNAYRLSVLDGESLQ
-194 RLPASALE
+194 RLPSSALE
-202 TARRR
+202 QARKR
-207 AEEDGVDGWIFDLSM
+207 AREEGVQGWIFDLSM

-230 FCSNRETREQIYR
+230 FCSNRETRRQIYR
-243 DRGTLCFDSS
+243 DRGTLCYDTSR
-253 KETSNISV
+253 ETSNIAT

-269 HSIARVL
+269 HAIAKLL
-276 GHDTYADLALSKK
+276 GHETYADLVLSKK
-289 MAKTPEAVYHML
+289 MAKTPDAVYQML
-301 DRLRDAYLPKAHEEV
+301 DRLRDAYLTKAREEV
-316 EAIATLAERRD
+316 ETIANQAERRD
-327 GLSTVEP
+327 QITKLEP

-344 RENALHYEEEETRP
+344 RQRALKYDEEQTRP
-358 YFELSSVLRAMFG
+358 YFELSSVVEAMFD
-371 LAEQLYGI
+371 LAGKLYGVE
-379 TLTRNHDLPVYH
+379 LRRNPELPVYH
-391 KDVEVYDVT
+391 PDVEAYDVM
-400 RGEDFVGTLML
+400 REGQLLGTLLL

-443 NFTPPTDDKPSLL
+443 NFTPPSDDKPSLL

-473 GLLTQVK
+473 GLLTTVK
-480 YSSLSG
+480 YASLSG

-512 SFARHYRTGEVISD
+512 SFAKHYETGEVIGD
-526 ELLDAIERN
+526 DLLDAIERN

-558 ASDPET
+558 ATDPET
-564 LPEDIETVERE
+564 LPTDIEAVEAE
-575 AAEGLSLLPH
+575 ARKGLELLPH
-585 AEGTAMSPS
+585 AAGTAMSPS

-675 D
+675 R

>member
-1 MSAVSGRSAPTM
+1 ME
-13 ARLYP
+13 RLYP

-25 ETLAARVR
+25 DSLATKVR
-33 EDLETYRSELEA
+33 EDLETYREELEE
-45 IRAVPPESAT
+45 IRSVPIEAAT

-62 LEEAGRALD
+62 LEQAGRALD
-71 VSSATYFNLLSC
+71 VSSATFYNLLSC

-94 QLTEELTDVSNEISL
+94 GLTEELTDVANEVSL
-109 DPTIAAKVKKV
+109 DPDIAAKVKQI
-120 YEEPQDELSP
+120 YEAPQDALSR
-130 IDRRLLLRT
+130 IDKRLLLRT
-139 YEAYRDNGSM
+139 YESYRDNGSM
-149 LPESQRQELKALR
+149 LPESSRQELKGLR
-162 KELSLST
+162 KELSLAT
-169 LRFGQNVLKE
+169 LRFGQNVLRE

-194 RLPASALE
+194 RLPSSALE
-202 TARRR
+202 QARKR
-207 AEEDGVDGWIFDLSM
+207 AKEEGVEGWIFDLSM

-230 FCSNRETREQIYR
+230 FCSNRETRKQIYR
-243 DRGTLCFDSS
+243 DRGTLCYDTSR
-253 KETSNISV
+253 ETSNIAT

-269 HSIARVL
+269 HSIAKLL
-276 GHDTYADLALSKK
+276 GHETYAELVLTKK
-289 MAKTPEAVYHML
+289 MAKTPEAVYSML
-301 DRLRDAYLPKAHEEV
+301 DKLRDAYLAKAREEV
-316 EAIATLAERRD
+316 ETIAGQAERRD
-327 GLSTVEP
+327 QISTLEP

-344 RENALHYEEEETRP
+344 REKALKYEEEQTRP
-358 YFELSSVLRAMFG
+358 YFELSSVVEAMFG
-371 LAEQLYGI
+371 LAGKLYGI
-379 TLTRNHDLPVYH
+379 ELRRNGELPVYH
-391 KDVEVYDVT
+391 PDVEAYNVL
-400 RGEDFVGTLML
+400 REGQLLGTLLL

-443 NFTPPTDDKPSLL
+443 NFTPPSDEKPSLL

-473 GLLTQVK
+473 GLLTTVK
-480 YSSLSG
+480 HASLSG

-512 SFARHYRTGEVISD
+512 SFAKHYQTGEVIGD
-526 ELLDAIERN
+526 DLLDAIERN

-558 ASDPET
+558 ATDPET
-564 LPEDIETVERE
+564 LPTDIEEVEAE
-575 AAEGLSLLPH
+575 AQKGLELLPH
-585 AEGTAMSPS
+585 AVGTAMSPS

-675 D
+675 Q

>member
-1 MSAVSGRSAPTM
+1 ME
-13 ARLYP
+13 RLYP

-25 ETLAARVR
+25 DTLAAKVR
-33 EDLETYRSELEA
+33 EDLETYREELEE
-45 IRAVPPESAT
+45 IRSVPIEAAT

-62 LEEAGRALD
+62 LEQAGRALD
-71 VSSATYFNLLSC
+71 VSSATFYNLLSC

-94 QLTEELTDVSNEISL
+94 ELTEELTDVANEVSL
-109 DPTIAAKVKKV
+109 DPDIAAKVKKI
-120 YEEPQDELSP
+120 YEAPQDALSR
-130 IDRRLLLRT
+130 IDKRLLLRT
-139 YEAYRDNGSM
+139 YESYRDNGSM
-149 LPESQRQELKALR
+149 LPESSRQELKGLR
-162 KELSLST
+162 KELSLAT
-169 LRFGQNVLKE
+169 LRFGQNVLRE
-179 QNAYRLSVLDGESLK
+179 QNAYRLSVLDGKSLK
-194 RLPASALE
+194 RLPSSALE
-202 TARRR
+202 QARKR
-207 AEEDGVDGWIFDLSM
+207 AKEEGVEGWIFDLSM

-230 FCSNRETREQIYR
+230 FCSNRETRKQIYR
-243 DRGTLCFDSS
+243 DRGTLCYDTS
-253 KETSNISV
+253 KETSNIAT

-269 HSIARVL
+269 HSIAKLL
-276 GHDTYADLALSKK
+276 GHETYADLVLSKK
-289 MAKTPEAVYHML
+289 MAKTPEAVYSML
-301 DRLRDAYLPKAHEEV
+301 DKLRDAYLAKAREEV
-316 EAIATLAERRD
+316 ETIAGQAERRD
-327 GLSTVEP
+327 QITKLEP

-344 RENALHYEEEETRP
+344 RERALKYEEEQTRP
-358 YFELSSVLRAMFG
+358 YFELSSVVEAMFG
-371 LAEQLYGI
+371 LAGKLYGI
-379 TLTRNHDLPVYH
+379 ELRRNGELPVYH
-391 KDVEVYDVT
+391 PDVEAYDVL
-400 RGEDFVGTLML
+400 REGQLLGTLLL

-443 NFTPPTDDKPSLL
+443 NFTPPSDEKPSLL

-473 GLLTQVK
+473 GLLTTVK
-480 YSSLSG
+480 HASLSG

-506 QRDFVK
+506 RRDFVK
-512 SFARHYRTGEVISD
+512 SFAKHYETGEVIGD
-526 ELLDAIERN
+526 DLLDAIERN

-558 ASDPET
+558 ATDPET
-564 LPEDIETVERE
+564 LPTDIEEVEAE
-575 AAEGLSLLPH
+575 ARKGLELLPH
-585 AEGTAMSPS
+585 AAGTAMSPS

-675 D
+675 Q

>member
-1 MSAVSGRSAPTM
+1 ME
-13 ARLYP
+13 RLYP

-25 ETLAARVR
+25 DTLAAKVR
-33 EDLETYRSELEA
+33 EDLETYREELEE
-45 IRAVPPESAT
+45 IRSVPIEAAT

-62 LEEAGRALD
+62 LEQAGRALD
-71 VSSATYFNLLSC
+71 VSSATFYNLLSC

-94 QLTEELTDVSNEISL
+94 ELTEELTDVANEVSL
-109 DPTIAAKVKKV
+109 DPDIAAKVKKI
-120 YEEPQDELSP
+120 YESPQDALSR
-130 IDRRLLLRT
+130 IDKRLLLRT
-139 YEAYRDNGSM
+139 YESYRDNGSM
-149 LPESQRQELKALR
+149 LPESSRQELKGLR
-162 KELSLST
+162 KELSLAT
-169 LRFGQNVLKE
+169 LRFGQNVLRE

-194 RLPASALE
+194 RLPSSALE
-202 TARRR
+202 QARKR
-207 AEEDGVDGWIFDLSM
+207 AKEEGVEGWIFDLSM

-230 FCSNRETREQIYR
+230 FCSNRETRKQIYR
-243 DRGTLCFDSS
+243 DRGTLCYDTSR
-253 KETSNISV
+253 ETSNIAT

-269 HSIARVL
+269 HSIAKLL
-276 GHDTYADLALSKK
+276 GHETYAELVLTKK
-289 MAKTPEAVYHML
+289 MAKTPEAVYNML
-301 DRLRDAYLPKAHEEV
+301 DKLRDAYLAKAREEV
-316 EAIATLAERRD
+316 ETIAGQAERRD
-327 GLSTVEP
+327 QITKLEP

-344 RENALHYEEEETRP
+344 REKALKYEEEQTRP
-358 YFELSSVLRAMFG
+358 YFELSSVVEAMFG
-371 LAEQLYGI
+371 LAGKLYGI
-379 TLTRNHDLPVYH
+379 ELRRNGELPVYH
-391 KDVEVYDVT
+391 PDVEAYDVL
-400 RGEDFVGTLML
+400 REGQLLGTLLL

-443 NFTPPTDDKPSLL
+443 NFTPPSDEKPSLL

-473 GLLTQVK
+473 GLLTTVK
-480 YSSLSG
+480 HASLSG

-512 SFARHYRTGEVISD
+512 SFAKHYETGEVIGD
-526 ELLDAIERN
+526 DLLDAIERN

-558 ASDPET
+558 ATDPET
-564 LPEDIETVERE
+564 LPTDIEEVEAE
-575 AAEGLSLLPH
+575 ARKGLELLPH
-585 AEGTAMSPS
+585 TVGTAMSPS

-675 D
+675 Q

>member
-1 MSAVSGRSAPTM
+1 ME
-13 ARLYP
+13 RLYP

-25 ETLAARVR
+25 DTLAARVR
-33 EDLETYRSELEA
+33 KDLETYREELEE
-45 IRAVPPESAT
+45 IRSVPLESAT

-62 LEEAGRALD
+62 LEQAGRALD
-71 VSSATYFNLLSC
+71 VSSATFYNLLSC

-94 QLTEELTDVSNEISL
+94 ELTEELTDVANEISL
-109 DPTIAAKVKKV
+109 DPDIAAKVKRI
-120 YEEPQDELSP
+120 YEAPQDALSR
-130 IDRRLLLRT
+130 IDKRLLLRT
-139 YEAYRDNGSM
+139 YESYRDNGSM
-149 LPESQRQELKALR
+149 LPESSRQELKGLR
-162 KELSLST
+162 KELSLAT
-169 LRFGQNVLKE
+169 LRFGQNVLRE
-179 QNAYRLSVLDGESLK
+179 QNAYRLSVLDGESLQ
-194 RLPASALE
+194 RLPSSALE
-202 TARRR
+202 QARKR
-207 AEEDGVDGWIFDLSM
+207 AKEEGVEGWIFDLSM

-230 FCSNRETREQIYR
+230 FCSNRETRRQIYR
-243 DRGTLCFDSS
+243 DRGTLCYDTSR
-253 KETSNISV
+253 ETSNIAT

-269 HSIARVL
+269 HSIAKLL
-276 GHDTYADLALSKK
+276 GHETYAELVLTKK
-289 MAKTPEAVYHML
+289 MAKTPEAVYNML
-301 DRLRDAYLPKAHEEV
+301 DKLRDAYLAKAREEV
-316 EAIATLAERRD
+316 ETIAGQAERRD
-327 GLSTVEP
+327 QITKLEP

-344 RENALHYEEEETRP
+344 REKALKYEEEQTRP
-358 YFELSSVLRAMFG
+358 YFELSSVVEAMFG
-371 LAEQLYGI
+371 LAGKLYGI
-379 TLTRNHDLPVYH
+379 ELHRNPELPVYH
-391 KDVEVYDVT
+391 PDVEAYDVL
-400 RGEDFVGTLML
+400 REGQLLGTLLL

-443 NFTPPTDDKPSLL
+443 NFTPPSDEKPSLL

-473 GLLTQVK
+473 GLLTTVK
-480 YSSLSG
+480 HASLSG

-512 SFARHYRTGEVISD
+512 SFAKHYQTGEVIGD
-526 ELLDAIERN
+526 DLLDAIERN

-558 ASDPET
+558 ATDPET
-564 LPEDIETVERE
+564 LPTDIEEVEAE
-575 AAEGLSLLPH
+575 ARKGLELLPH
-585 AEGTAMSPS
+585 AAGTAMSPS

-675 D
+675 Q

>member
-1 MSAVSGRSAPTM
+1 ME
-13 ARLYP
+13 RLYP

-25 ETLAARVR
+25 DTLAAKVR
-33 EDLETYRSELEA
+33 EDLETYREELEE
-45 IRAVPPESAT
+45 IRSVPIEAAT

-62 LEEAGRALD
+62 LEQAGRALD
-71 VSSATYFNLLSC
+71 VSSATFYNLLSC

-94 QLTEELTDVSNEISL
+94 ELTEELTDVANEISL
-109 DPTIAAKVKKV
+109 DPDIAAKVKKI
-120 YEEPQDELSP
+120 YEASQDALSR
-130 IDRRLLLRT
+130 IDKRLLLRT
-139 YEAYRDNGSM
+139 YESYRDNGSM
-149 LPESQRQELKALR
+149 LPESSRQELKGLR
-162 KELSLST
+162 KELSLAT
-169 LRFGQNVLKE
+169 LRFGQNVLRE

-194 RLPASALE
+194 RLPSSALE
-202 TARRR
+202 QARKR
-207 AEEDGVDGWIFDLSM
+207 AKEEGVEGWIFDLSM

-230 FCSNRETREQIYR
+230 FCSNRETRKQIYR
-243 DRGTLCFDSS
+243 DRGTLCYDTSR
-253 KETSNISV
+253 ETSNIAT
-261 IYDIVRLR
+261 IYDIIRLR
-269 HSIARVL
+269 YSIAKLL
-276 GHDTYADLALSKK
+276 GHETYADLVLSKK
-289 MAKTPEAVYHML
+289 MAKTPEAVYSML
-301 DRLRDAYLPKAHEEV
+301 DKLRDAYLAKAREEV
-316 EAIATLAERRD
+316 ETIAGQAERRD
-327 GLSTVEP
+327 QITKLEP

-344 RENALHYEEEETRP
+344 RERALKYEEEQTRP
-358 YFELSSVLRAMFG
+358 YFELSSVVEAMFG
-371 LAEQLYGI
+371 LAGKLYGI
-379 TLTRNHDLPVYH
+379 ELRRNGELPVYH
-391 KDVEVYDVT
+391 PDVEAYDVL
-400 RGEDFVGTLML
+400 REGQLLGTLLL

-443 NFTPPTDDKPSLL
+443 NFTPPSDEKPSLL

-473 GLLTQVK
+473 GLLTTVK
-480 YSSLSG
+480 HASLSG

-512 SFARHYRTGEVISD
+512 SFAKHYETGEVIGD
-526 ELLDAIERN
+526 DLLDAIERN

-558 ASDPET
+558 ATDPET
-564 LPEDIETVERE
+564 LPTDIEEVEAE
-575 AAEGLSLLPH
+575 ARKGLELLPH
-585 AEGTAMSPS
+585 AAGTAMSPS

-675 D
+675 Q

>member
-1 MSAVSGRSAPTM
+1 ME
-13 ARLYP
+13 RLYP

-25 ETLAARVR
+25 DTLAAKVR
-33 EDLETYRSELEA
+33 EDLETYREELEE
-45 IRAVPPESAT
+45 IRSVPLEAAT

-62 LEEAGRALD
+62 LEQAGRALD
-71 VSSATYFNLLSC
+71 VSSATFYNLLSC

-94 QLTEELTDVSNEISL
+94 ELTEELTDVANEVSL
-109 DPTIAAKVKKV
+109 DPDIAAKVKKI
-120 YEEPQDELSP
+120 YEAPQDALSR
-130 IDRRLLLRT
+130 IDKRLLLRT
-139 YEAYRDNGSM
+139 YESYRDNGSM
-149 LPESQRQELKALR
+149 LPESSRQELKGLR
-162 KELSLST
+162 KELSLAT
-169 LRFGQNVLKE
+169 LRFGQNVLRE

-194 RLPASALE
+194 RLPSSALE
-202 TARRR
+202 QARKR
-207 AEEDGVDGWIFDLSM
+207 AKEEGVEGWIFDLSM

-230 FCSNRETREQIYR
+230 FCSNRETRKQIYR
-243 DRGTLCFDSS
+243 DRGTLCYDTSR
-253 KETSNISV
+253 ETSNIAT

-269 HSIARVL
+269 HSIAKLL
-276 GHDTYADLALSKK
+276 GHETYAELVLTKK
-289 MAKTPEAVYHML
+289 MAKTPEAVYNML
-301 DRLRDAYLPKAHEEV
+301 DKLRDAYLAKAREEV
-316 EAIATLAERRD
+316 ETIAGQAERRD
-327 GLSTVEP
+327 QITKLEP

-344 RENALHYEEEETRP
+344 RERALKYEEEQTRP
-358 YFELSSVLRAMFG
+358 YFELSSVVEAMFG
-371 LAEQLYGI
+371 LAGKLYGI
-379 TLTRNHDLPVYH
+379 ELRRNGELPVYH
-391 KDVEVYDVT
+391 PDVEAYDVL
-400 RGEDFVGTLML
+400 REGQLLGTLLL

-435 RPVISLVT
+435 RPVVSLVT
-443 NFTPPTDDKPSLL
+443 NFTPPSDVKPSLL

-473 GLLTQVK
+473 GLLTTVK
-480 YSSLSG
+480 HASLSG

-506 QRDFVK
+506 RRDFVK
-512 SFARHYRTGEVISD
+512 SFAKHYETGEVIGD
-526 ELLDAIERN
+526 DLLDAIERN

-558 ASDPET
+558 ATDPET
-564 LPEDIETVERE
+564 LPTDIEEVEAE
-575 AAEGLSLLPH
+575 ARKGLELLPH
-585 AEGTAMSPS
+585 AAGTAMSPS
-594 FTHIFSGGYAAGY
+594 FTHIFSGSYAAGY

-675 D
+675 Q

>member
-1 MSAVSGRSAPTM
+1 ME
-13 ARLYP
+13 RLYP

-25 ETLAARVR
+25 DTLAARVR
-33 EDLETYRSELEA
+33 KDLATYREELEE
-45 IRAVPPESAT
+45 IRSVPLEAAT

-62 LEEAGRALD
+62 LEQAGRALD
-71 VSSATYFNLLSC
+71 VSSATFYNLLSC

-94 QLTEELTDVSNEISL
+94 ELTEELTDVANEISL
-109 DPTIAAKVKKV
+109 DPDIAAKVKKI
-120 YEEPQDELSP
+120 YEAPQDALSR
-130 IDRRLLLRT
+130 IDKRLLLRT
-139 YEAYRDNGSM
+139 YESYRDNGSM
-149 LPESQRQELKALR
+149 LPESSRQELKGLR
-162 KELSLST
+162 KELSLAT
-169 LRFGQNVLKE
+169 LRFGQNVLRE

-194 RLPASALE
+194 RLPSSALE
-202 TARRR
+202 QARKR
-207 AEEDGVDGWIFDLSM
+207 AKEEGVEGWIFDLSM

-230 FCSNRETREQIYR
+230 FCSNRETRRQIYR
-243 DRGTLCFDSS
+243 DRGTLCYDTSR
-253 KETSNISV
+253 ETSNIAT

-269 HSIARVL
+269 HSIAKLL
-276 GHDTYADLALSKK
+276 GHETYAELVLTKK
-289 MAKTPEAVYHML
+289 MAKTPESVYSML
-301 DRLRDAYLPKAHEEV
+301 DKLRDAYLAKAREEV
-316 EAIATLAERRD
+316 ETIAGQAERRD
-327 GLSTVEP
+327 QITTLEP

-344 RENALHYEEEETRP
+344 REKALRYEEEQTRP
-358 YFELSSVLRAMFG
+358 YFELSSVVEAMFG
-371 LAEQLYGI
+371 LAGKLYGI
-379 TLTRNHDLPVYH
+379 ELRRNGELPVYH
-391 KDVEVYDVT
+391 PDVEAYDVL
-400 RGEDFVGTLML
+400 REGQLLGTLLL

-443 NFTPPTDDKPSLL
+443 NFTPPSDEKPSLL

-473 GLLTQVK
+473 GLLTTVK
-480 YSSLSG
+480 HASLSG

-512 SFARHYRTGEVISD
+512 SFAKHYQTGEVIGD
-526 ELLDAIERN
+526 DLLDAIERN

-558 ASDPET
+558 ATDPET
-564 LPEDIETVERE
+564 LPTDIEEVEAE
-575 AAEGLSLLPH
+575 ARKGLELLPH
-585 AEGTAMSPS
+585 AVGTAMSPS

-675 D
+675 Q

>member
-1 MSAVSGRSAPTM
+1 ME
-13 ARLYP
+13 RLYP

-25 ETLAARVR
+25 DTLVARVR
-33 EDLETYRSELEA
+33 EDLATYREELEE
-45 IRAVPPESAT
+45 IRSVPMESAT

-62 LEEAGRALD
+62 LEQAGRALD
-71 VSSATYFNLLSC
+71 VSSATFYNLLSC

-94 QLTEELTDVSNEISL
+94 ELTEELTDVANEISL
-109 DPTIAAKVKKV
+109 DPDIAAKVKKI
-120 YEEPQDELSP
+120 YEAPQDALSR
-130 IDRRLLLRT
+130 IDKRLLLRT
-139 YEAYRDNGSM
+139 YESYRDNGSM
-149 LPESQRQELKALR
+149 LPESSRQELKGLR
-162 KELSLST
+162 KELSLAT
-169 LRFGQNVLKE
+169 LRFGQNVLRE
-179 QNAYRLSVLDGESLK
+179 QNAYRLSVLDGESLQ
-194 RLPASALE
+194 RLPSSALE
-202 TARRR
+202 QARKR
-207 AEEDGVDGWIFDLSM
+207 AKEEGVEGWIFDLSM

-230 FCSNRETREQIYR
+230 FCSNRETRRQIYR
-243 DRGTLCFDSS
+243 DRGTLCYDTSR
-253 KETSNISV
+253 ETSNIAT

-269 HSIARVL
+269 HAIAKLL
-276 GHDTYADLALSKK
+276 GHETYADLVLSKK
-289 MAKTPEAVYHML
+289 MAKTPDAVYQML
-301 DRLRDAYLPKAHEEV
+301 DRLRDAYLAKAREEV
-316 EAIATLAERRD
+316 ETIANQAERRD
-327 GLSTVEP
+327 QITKLEP
-334 WDWSYYAELY
+334 WDWSFYAELY
-344 RENALHYEEEETRP
+344 RQRALKYDEEQTRP
-358 YFELSSVLRAMFG
+358 YFELSSVVEAMFG
-371 LAEQLYGI
+371 LAGKLYGVE
-379 TLTRNHDLPVYH
+379 LRRNPELPVYH
-391 KDVEVYDVT
+391 PDVEAYDVM
-400 RGEDFVGTLML
+400 REGQLLGTLLL

-443 NFTPPTDDKPSLL
+443 NFTPPSDDKPSLL

-473 GLLTQVK
+473 GLLTTVK
-480 YSSLSG
+480 YASLSG

-512 SFARHYRTGEVISD
+512 SFAKHYETGEVIGD
-526 ELLDAIERN
+526 DLLDAIERN

-558 ASDPET
+558 ATDPET
-564 LPEDIETVERE
+564 LPTDIEAVEAE
-575 AAEGLSLLPH
+575 ARKGLELLPH
-585 AEGTAMSPS
+585 AAGTAMSPS

-675 D
+675 Q

>member
-1 MSAVSGRSAPTM
+1 ME
-13 ARLYP
+13 RLYP

-25 ETLAARVR
+25 DTLAAKVR
-33 EDLETYRSELEA
+33 EDLETYREELEE
-45 IRAVPPESAT
+45 IRSVPLEAAT

-62 LEEAGRALD
+62 LEQAGRALD
-71 VSSATYFNLLSC
+71 VSSATFYNLLSC

-94 QLTEELTDVSNEISL
+94 ELTEELTDVANEVSL
-109 DPTIAAKVKKV
+109 DPDIAAKVKKI
-120 YEEPQDELSP
+120 YEASQDALSR
-130 IDRRLLLRT
+130 IDKRLLLRT
-139 YEAYRDNGSM
+139 YESYRDNGSM
-149 LPESQRQELKALR
+149 LPESSRQELKGLR
-162 KELSLST
+162 KELSLAT
-169 LRFGQNVLKE
+169 LRFGQNVLRE

-194 RLPASALE
+194 RLPSSALE
-202 TARRR
+202 QARKR
-207 AEEDGVDGWIFDLSM
+207 AKEEGVEGWIFDLSM

-230 FCSNRETREQIYR
+230 FCSNRETRKQIYR
-243 DRGTLCFDSS
+243 DRGTLCYDTSR
-253 KETSNISV
+253 ETSNIAT

-269 HSIARVL
+269 HSIAKLL
-276 GHDTYADLALSKK
+276 GHETYAELVLTKK
-289 MAKTPEAVYHML
+289 MAKTPEAVYSML
-301 DRLRDAYLPKAHEEV
+301 DKLRDAYLAKAREEV
-316 EAIATLAERRD
+316 ETIAGQAERRD
-327 GLSTVEP
+327 QITTLEP

-344 RENALHYEEEETRP
+344 REKALKYEEEQTRP
-358 YFELSSVLRAMFG
+358 YFELSSVVEAMFG
-371 LAEQLYGI
+371 LAGKLYGI
-379 TLTRNHDLPVYH
+379 ELRRNGELPVYH
-391 KDVEVYDVT
+391 PDVEAYDVL
-400 RGEDFVGTLML
+400 REGQLLGTLLL

-443 NFTPPTDDKPSLL
+443 NFTPPSDEKPSLL

-473 GLLTQVK
+473 GLLTTVK
-480 YSSLSG
+480 HASLSG

-512 SFARHYRTGEVISD
+512 SFAKHYQTGEVIGD
-526 ELLDAIERN
+526 DLLDAIERN

-558 ASDPET
+558 ATDPET
-564 LPEDIETVERE
+564 LPTDIEEVEAE
-575 AAEGLSLLPH
+575 ARKGLELLPH
-585 AEGTAMSPS
+585 TVGTAMSPS

-675 D
+675 Q

>member
-1 MSAVSGRSAPTM
+1 ME
-13 ARLYP
+13 RLYP

-25 ETLAARVR
+25 DTLAAKVR
-33 EDLETYRSELEA
+33 EDLETYREELEE
-45 IRAVPPESAT
+45 IRSVPLEAAT

-62 LEEAGRALD
+62 LELAGRALD
-71 VSSATYFNLLSC
+71 VSSATFYNLLSC

-94 QLTEELTDVSNEISL
+94 ELTEELTDVANEVSL
-109 DPTIAAKVKKV
+109 DPDIAAKVKKI
-120 YEEPQDELSP
+120 YEAPQDALSR
-130 IDRRLLLRT
+130 IDKRLLLRT
-139 YEAYRDNGSM
+139 YESYRDNGSM
-149 LPESQRQELKALR
+149 LPESSRQELKGLR
-162 KELSLST
+162 KELSLAT
-169 LRFGQNVLKE
+169 LRFGQNVLRE
-179 QNAYRLSVLDGESLK
+179 QNAYRLSVLDGESLQ
-194 RLPASALE
+194 RLPSSALE
-202 TARRR
+202 QARKR
-207 AEEDGVDGWIFDLSM
+207 AKEEGVEGWIFDLSM

-230 FCSNRETREQIYR
+230 FCSNRETRKQIYR
-243 DRGTLCFDSS
+243 DRGTLCYDPSR
-253 KETSNISV
+253 ETSNIAT

-269 HSIARVL
+269 HSIAKLL
-276 GHDTYADLALSKK
+276 GHETYAELVLTKK
-289 MAKTPEAVYHML
+289 MAKTPEAVYSML
-301 DRLRDAYLPKAHEEV
+301 DKLRDAYLAKAREEV
-316 EAIATLAERRD
+316 ETIAGQAERRD
-327 GLSTVEP
+327 QITTLEP

-344 RENALHYEEEETRP
+344 REKALKYEEEQTRP
-358 YFELSSVLRAMFG
+358 YFELSSVVEAMFG
-371 LAEQLYGI
+371 LAGKLYGI
-379 TLTRNHDLPVYH
+379 ELRRNGELPVYH
-391 KDVEVYDVT
+391 PDVEAYDVL
-400 RGEDFVGTLML
+400 REGQLLGTLLL

-443 NFTPPTDDKPSLL
+443 NFTPPSDEKPSLL

-473 GLLTQVK
+473 GLLTTVK
-480 YSSLSG
+480 HASLSG

-506 QRDFVK
+506 RRDFVK
-512 SFARHYRTGEVISD
+512 SFAKHYETGEVIGD
-526 ELLDAIERN
+526 DLLDAIERN

-558 ASDPET
+558 ATDPET
-564 LPEDIETVERE
+564 LPTDIEEVEAE
-575 AAEGLSLLPH
+575 ARKGLELLPH
-585 AEGTAMSPS
+585 AAGTAMSPS

-675 D
+675 Q